1 MDFSFSFMQGIMGN
15 TIQQPPQLIDSAN
28 IRQEGTC
35 DTGSDPGEDGGP
47 SYDAALDAEF
57 SYPPSAS
64 EDMPQVPN
72 GYPPGLGLYEPQ
84 TKFSMYSQFPNGSA
98 NGYGAIRSYGEHGLM
113 PGEGTVLRG
122 PGLQERPLSPVSP
135 PLPLPPP
142 THHTSHLHH
151 HHHHPHHHHHHH
163 TTHHYHTNPPH
174 VQQQTHPQSPPPPPP
189 MPSQHHLPQTPH
201 IMSHTLP
208 PPPPLHLPSS
218 SPPPSLV
225 DSTPSSQQP
234 SHAPSNT
241 PGGVLKKTSSPE
253 IKLKIIKTYQNGK
266 ELFESALCGDLLQE
280 LQKESQKNEAAQM
293 QRRHERKKEKRKK
306 SARLQQ
312 QVQEKSLDQGQA
324 APAGTTGQTED
335 SPSPQPPQRE
345 TPTTQTEKPQKTVI
359 KTEPKTPKARAQQVP
374 KVHHPSVIQETG
386 FCKEFVIGDLVWS
399 KVGTYPWWPCMVSS
413 DPQMKV
419 HTRINTRGHREYH
432 VQFFGSVAERAW
444 IHEKRIV
451 MYQGKQQ
458 FDELQA
464 ETLRKTTNPVERH
477 KLLKPIPQRE
487 RSQWEVGVGHAED
500 AFLMTRQERIDNY
513 TFIYVDPDPT
523 ETPPIKK
530 PNVRAEK
537 RSRRSS
543 GSTNKRE
550 DTAVKSP
557 DREQPPRRQLP
568 RRQCSISNTDHS
580 QASNE
585 EGSHRVNTNKT
596 GSPKRNSGS
605 DGRTQQESPP
615 PVRAWKTAA
624 ARKLLP
630 LSITMKRLNVEIT
643 KCDWPLLQKKAA
655 PSSPKKDKEDEKEE
669 RVEREGRQPDLGYCS
684 PEQDSRAKPEASPE
698 EEEEGEEAEEEGEGE
713 ERRGSPASRRSEEGG
728 LQHTSSPGSHHSSP
742 QGSQERKLQ
751 RRSVRSR
758 SESERGNEPV
768 PKKKTK
774 KEQAEMAPET
784 TLRTGSQKGAS
795 EISDACKPLKKRS
808 RASTDV
814 EMASSQYRD
823 TSDSDSRGLN
833 DPQGLF
839 GKSLDSPAAADA
851 DASDTQS
858 VDSGLS
864 RQDSSTGKRDT
875 VCQICEVYGESLV
888 VCEGEC
894 NRQFHLE
901 CLGLTS
907 LPEGRFTCLECR
919 NGNHPCFSCKTTG
932 TEVTRC
938 SVSGCGCYY
947 HEECVRKLPGFSSSP
962 SGGFSCPQHSCAT
975 CCLERDLQRASKG
988 RLMRCIRC
996 PLAYHT
1002 GDSCVAAGSVVLTH
1016 HIMICSSHGSTKR
1029 NGLLSS
1035 PVNVG
1040 WCFLCA
1046 RGLLVQDLT
1055 DTILSSY
1062 AYKSHYLLTESNRA
1076 ELKLPMI
1083 PSPSS
1088 ATKKNIGKGGKLLC
1102 CDSCPA
1108 SFHSECLEMEMPE
1121 GPWSCSDCRAGKKP
1135 HYKQIVWVKLG
1146 NYRWWPAE
1154 ICNPRLVPS
1163 NIQSL
1168 RHDIGDFPVFFFG
1181 SHDYYWINQ
1190 GRVFPYVEN
1199 DKNFVTGQINI
1210 NKTFKKALE
1219 EAARRFQ
1226 ELKAQRESRE
1236 ALEQERNS
1244 RKPPPYKF
1252 IKSNKPVGKVQMHVA
1267 DLSEIP
1273 RCNCR
1278 PTDEH
1283 PCSLDSQCLN
1293 RMLQYEC
1300 HPQVCPAGDSCENQ
1314 CFSKRQYAE
1323 TEVIKTDGRG
1333 WGLRTNQALRKGD
1346 FVTEYVGEVIDSEE
1360 CQQRIKRAHENH
1372 VTNFYMLTLTKD
1384 RVIDAGPKG
1393 NSSRFMN
1400 HSCSPNCETQKW
1412 TVNGDVRIGLFTL
1425 CDIEAGTELTFNYNL
1440 HCVGNRRTSCHCGS
1454 DNCSGFLGVQP
1465 TSAVVM
1471 EKEEKARNAKLKP
1484 KKRKLRPEGKHT
1496 HEYFCF
1502 CCGEGGELVMCDRKD
1517 CPKAYHLL
1525 CLNLTKPPYGRWE
1538 CPWHDCSVCR
1548 APASSLCDFC
1558 PRSFC
1563 SDHEAGALT
1572 ASLDGRPC
1580 CSSHNPLN
1588 PLSSDP
1594 GSAQPPPQR
1603 RALSSSV
1610 SPSVRVKE
1618 EQSEASAMERT
1629 GQRAKE

>member
-57 SYPPSAS
+57 PYPPSAS

-72 GYPPGLGLYEPQ
+72 GYPPGLGIYEPQ
-84 TKFSMYSQFPNGSA
+84 AKFSMYSQFPNGSA
-98 NGYGAIRSYGEHGLM
+98 NGYGAIRSYGDHGLVSV
-113 PGEGTVLRG
+113 EGTVLRG

-135 PLPLPPP
+135 PLS
-142 THHTSHLHH
+142 THHPHLHHH
-151 HHHHPHHHHHHH
+151 HHHHPHHHHHSLHIH
-163 TTHHYHTNPPH
+163 SNPPH
-174 VQQQTHPQSPPPPPP
+174 IQTHSHPQSPPPPPLP
-189 MPSQHHLPQTPH
+189 TQHHLHQTPH
-201 IMSHTLP
+201 IMTHNLP

-225 DSTPSSQQP
+225 DNTPSSQP
-234 SHAPSNT
+234 THAPSSAS
-241 PGGVLKKTSSPE
+241 GGVLKKTSSPE

-280 LQKESQKNEAAQM
+280 LQKESQKNEAAQA

-306 SARLQQ
+306 SARLLLQA
-312 QVQEKSLDQGQA
+312 QEQSLDTSQTQ
-324 APAGTTGQTED
+324 PGTTGQTED
-335 SPSPQPPQRE
+335 THVQPPPKE
-345 TPTTQTEKPQKTVI
+345 APPVQTEKPPKTVI
-359 KTEPKTPKARAQQVP
+359 KTEPKTPKVP

-458 FDELQA
+458 FDELQS

-477 KLLKPIPQRE
+477 KLMKPIPQRE

-523 ETPPIKK
+523 EAPPSKK
-530 PNVRAEK
+530 PNIRPEK

-543 GSTNKRE
+543 SSISKKE
-550 DTAVKSP
+550 DRDVKSP

-568 RRQCSISNTDHS
+568 RRQCSVSNTDDNANS
-580 QASNE
+580 QASSEDKNQR
-585 EGSHRVNTNKT
+585 GDQRKT
-596 GSPKRNSGS
+596 SSPKQNAGCDARA
-605 DGRTQQESPP
+605 QQDSPP
-615 PVRAWKTAA
+615 PVKTWKTAA

-643 KCDWPLLQKKAA
+643 KCDWPLIQKKAA
-655 PSSPKKDKEDEKEE
+655 ASPKKDKEEEKKE

-684 PEQDSRAKPEASPE
+684 PEQDSRAKPEPSPE
-698 EEEEGEEAEEEGEGE
+698 EEEDGDEGEDEGE
-713 ERRGSPASRRSEEGG
+713 ERRDSPASRRSEEGG
-728 LQHTSSPGSHHSSP
+728 LQQTSSPGSHHSSP

-751 RRSVRSR
+751 RRCVRSR
-758 SESERGNEPV
+758 SESERGNDLV

-864 RQDSSTGKRDT
+864 RQDSSTSKRDT
-875 VCQICEVYGESLV
+875 VCQICEVYGDGLM
-888 VCEGEC
+888 VCEGDC
-894 NRQFHLE
+894 NKQFHME
-901 CLGLTS
+901 CLGLS
-907 LPEGRFTCLECR
+907 SPPEGRFSCTECR
-919 NGNHPCFSCKTTG
+919 TGNHPCFSCKTVG
-932 TEVTRC
+932 REVTRC

-947 HEECVRKLPGFSSSP
+947 HEDCVRKLPGTTSSP
-962 SGGFSCPQHSCAT
+962 GGGFSCPQHSCST
-975 CCLERDLQRASKG
+975 CCLERDPQRASKG
-988 RLMRCIRC
+988 RLIRCIRC

-1002 GDSCVAAGSVVLTH
+1002 SDSCVAAGSVILTH
-1016 HIMICSSHGSTKR
+1016 HIMICSNHGSAKK
-1029 NGLLSS
+1029 NGLLTS

-1046 RGLLVQDLT
+1046 R
-1055 DTILSSY
+1055 
-1062 AYKSHYLLTESNRA
+1062 
-1076 ELKLPMI
+1076 
-1083 PSPSS
+1083 
-1088 ATKKNIGKGGKLLC
+1088 GGKLLC

-1108 SFHSECLEMEMPE
+1108 SFHPECLEMEMPE
-1121 GPWSCSDCRAGKKP
+1121 GSWSCSDCRAGKKP

-1236 ALEQERNS
+1236 ALKQDRNS

-1252 IKSNKPVGKVQMHVA
+1252 IKSNKPVGKVQVHVA
-1267 DLSEIP
+1267 DLSEIQ
-1273 RCNCR
+1273 RCNCK
-1278 PTDEH
+1278 PADEH
-1283 PCSLDSQCLN
+1283 PCSLESQCLN

-1314 CFSKRQYAE
+1314 CFSKRLYAE
-1323 TEVIKTDGRG
+1323 TEVIKTEGCG
-1333 WGLRTNQALRKGD
+1333 WGLRTNQALKKGD
-1346 FVTEYVGEVIDSEE
+1346 FVAEYVGEVIDSEE

-1393 NSSRFMN
+1393 NSSRFIN

-1412 TVNGDVRIGLFTL
+1412 TVNGDVRIGIFAL

-1465 TSAVVM
+1465 SSAAVT
-1471 EKEEKARNAKLKP
+1471 EKEEKARNAKMKQ

-1502 CCGEGGELVMCDRKD
+1502 CCGKGGELVMCDRKE

-1538 CPWHDCSVCR
+1538 CPWHDCSVCSN
-1548 APASSLCDFC
+1548 PASSLCDFC

-1563 SDHEAGALT
+1563 RDHEAGALT
-1572 ASLDGRPC
+1572 TSSLDDRLC
-1580 CSSHNPLN
+1580 CSSHNPLS
-1588 PLSSDP
+1588 PLGAKSSSTQQRR
-1594 GSAQPPPQR
+1594 SAQ
-1603 RALSSSV
+1603 
-1610 SPSVRVKE
+1610 SPVRVKE
-1618 EQSEASAMERT
+1618 EPES
-1629 GQRAKE
+1629 GQPATE

>member
-28 IRQEGTC
+28 IRQEGTYE
-35 DTGSDPGEDGGP
+35 TGSDPGEDGGP
-47 SYDAALDAEF
+47 SYDGALEPEF

-98 NGYGAIRSYGEHGLM
+98 NGYGAIRGYGEHGLM
-113 PGEGTVLRG
+113 PGESTVLRG
-122 PGLQERPLSPVSP
+122 PGLQERPLSPISP
-135 PLPLPPP
+135 PLPS
-142 THHTSHLHH
+142 HHPHL
-151 HHHHPHHHHHHH
+151 HHHPHHHHAHHFH
-163 TTHHYHTNPPH
+163 SNPPH
-174 VQQQTHPQSPPPPPP
+174 LQTHPHPHQHQHPQSPPPL
-189 MPSQHHLPQTPH
+189 PSQHHLPQTPH
-201 IMSHTLP
+201 IMTHTLP
-208 PPPPLHLPSS
+208 PPPTLLLPSS
-218 SPPPSLV
+218 SPPPSLL
-225 DSTPSSQQP
+225 PAQP
-234 SHAPSNT
+234 SHTPSAT
-241 PGGVLKKTSSPE
+241 PSAVMKKTSSPE

-280 LQKESQKNEAAQM
+280 LQESQKNEVTQT

-306 SARLQQ
+306 SARLQ
-312 QVQEKSLDQGQA
+312 VQAQKQGLDQGQ
-324 APAGTTGQTED
+324 PQGTTGQTED
-335 SPSPQPPQRE
+335 THVEPEPRE
-345 TPTTQTEKPQKTVI
+345 LPMAQTERPQKTVT
-359 KTEPKTPKARAQQVP
+359 KTEPKAAKVP

-451 MYQGKQQ
+451 MYQGEHQ

-464 ETLRKTTNPVERH
+464 ETLRKTTNPAERY

-487 RSQWEVGVGHAED
+487 RAQWEVGVGHAED

-513 TFIYVDPDPT
+513 TFIYVDPDPN
-523 ETPPIKK
+523 EPPPTKK
-530 PNVRAEK
+530 TNIRSEK
-537 RSRRSS
+537 RTQRSS
-543 GSTNKRE
+543 GSTSKRE
-550 DTAVKSP
+550 EAQVTSP
-557 DREQPPRRQLP
+557 DREQQPRRQLP
-568 RRQCSISNTDHS
+568 RRQCSIPNANDPTNSHTSDSDKNQRGNPS
-580 QASNE
+580 Q
-585 EGSHRVNTNKT
+585 T
-596 GSPKRNSGS
+596 GSPAQDAVS
-605 DGRTQQESPP
+605 DARVRQESPP

-630 LSITMKRLNVEIT
+630 LSITMKKLNVEIT

-655 PSSPKKDKEDEKEE
+655 PSPQKEKEEEREE
-669 RVEREGRQPDLGYCS
+669 RVEGEVRQADLGYCS
-684 PEQDSRAKPEASPE
+684 PEDCGAKPEPSPE
-698 EEEEGEEAEEEGEGE
+698 EEEDGDEADEDGE

-728 LQHTSSPGSHHSSP
+728 MQQTSSPGSHHSSP
-742 QGSQERKLQ
+742 PGSQERKQQ

-758 SESERGNEPV
+758 SESERGSDPV

-814 EMASSQYRD
+814 EMTSSQYRD

-858 VDSGLS
+858 VDSSLS
-864 RQDSSTGKRDT
+864 RQGSNTSKRDT
-875 VCQICEVYGESLV
+875 VCQICEAYGEGLV
-888 VCEGEC
+888 VCESDC
-894 NRQFHLE
+894 SRQFHLD

-907 LPEGRFTCLECR
+907 LPDGKFTCLECR
-919 NGNHPCFSCKTTG
+919 NGSHSCFSCKTVG
-932 TEVTRC
+932 REVTRC
-938 SVSGCGCYY
+938 SIAGCGCYY
-947 HEECVRKLPGFSSSP
+947 HEDCVRKLPGTTNNVNGDFC
-962 SGGFSCPQHSCAT
+962 CPQHTCST

-988 RLMRCIRC
+988 RMMRCIRC
-996 PLAYHT
+996 PVAYHT
-1002 GDSCVAAGSVVLTH
+1002 GDSCVAAGSMVLTH
-1016 HIMICSSHGSTKR
+1016 HIMICSSHGSAKK

-1035 PVNVG
+1035 PINVG

-1088 ATKKNIGKGGKLLC
+1088 ATKKNVGKGGKLLC

-1108 SFHSECLEMEMPE
+1108 SFHPECLEMEMPE
-1121 GPWSCSDCRAGKKP
+1121 GAWSCSDCRAGRKP

-1252 IKSNKPVGKVQMHVA
+1252 IKLNKPVGKVQVHVA

-1273 RCNCR
+1273 RCNCK

-1283 PCSLDSQCLN
+1283 PCNFDSQCLN

-1300 HPQVCPAGDSCENQ
+1300 HSQVCPAGDSCENQ
-1314 CFSKRQYAE
+1314 CFSKRLYVE
-1323 TEVIKTDGRG
+1323 TEVMKTEGRG
-1333 WGLRTNQALRKGD
+1333 WGLRTNQALKKGE
-1346 FVTEYVGEVIDSEE
+1346 FVMEYVGEVIDSEE

-1393 NSSRFMN
+1393 NSSRFIN

-1412 TVNGDVRIGLFTL
+1412 TVNGDVRIGIFTL

-1440 HCVGNRRTSCHCGS
+1440 HCVGNRRTSCHCGAE
-1454 DNCSGFLGVQP
+1454 NCSGFLGVQP
-1465 TSAVVM
+1465 MSAAVM
-1471 EKEEKARNAKLKP
+1471 EKEEKARNAKLKA
-1484 KKRKLRPEGKHT
+1484 KKRKLRPEGKQT

-1502 CCGEGGELVMCDRKD
+1502 CCGEGGELVMCDKKD

-1538 CPWHDCSVCR
+1538 CPWHDCSICR

-1563 SDHEAGALT
+1563 RDHEVG
-1572 ASLDGRPC
+1572 SLSNSSLEGRPC
-1580 CSSHNPLN
+1580 CSNHNPLSPLGTN
-1588 PLSSDP
+1588 PNCT
-1594 GSAQPPPQR
+1594 Q
-1603 RALSSSV
+1603 SSSPNP
-1610 SPSVRVKE
+1610 SPVRVKE
-1618 EQSEASAMERT
+1618 EPEEEEEEENLNGLRTQSTCDWKQHTMKGNTVLFDQCCSR
-1629 GQRAKE
+1629 

>member
-64 EDMPQVPN
+64 EDMQQVSN
-72 GYPPGLGLYEPQ
+72 GFPPGLGIYEPQ
-84 TKFSMYSQFPNGSA
+84 AKFSMYSQFPNGSA
-98 NGYGAIRSYGEHGLM
+98 NGYGAIRSYGDHGLL

-135 PLPLPPP
+135 PLP
-142 THHTSHLHH
+142 THHPHLHH
-151 HHHHPHHHHHHH
+151 HHHHPHHHHHAHH
-163 TTHHYHTNPPH
+163 FHSNPPH
-174 VQQQTHPQSPPPPPP
+174 IQTLPHPQSPPPPP
-189 MPSQHHLPQTPH
+189 MPLQHHLSQTPH
-201 IMSHTLP
+201 IMTHTLP

-225 DSTPSSQQP
+225 DSTPSPQP
-234 SHAPSNT
+234 THILSNT

-280 LQKESQKNEAAQM
+280 IQNESQKNEATQM

-306 SARLQQ
+306 SARLQL
-312 QVQEKSLDQGQA
+312 QVQEQSLDQSQIQ
-324 APAGTTGQTED
+324 AGTTDQTED
-335 SPSPQPPQRE
+335 THVQPPPRE
-345 TPTTQTEKPQKTVI
+345 TPPAQTKKPQKTVI
-359 KTEPKTPKARAQQVP
+359 KTEPKIPKVP

-399 KVGTYPWWPCMVSS
+399 KVGTYPWWPCMISS

-419 HTRINTRGHREYH
+419 HTRINTRGKGTRHREYH

-464 ETLRKTTNPVERH
+464 DTLRKTTNLVEKS

-500 AFLMTRQERIDNY
+500 AFLMTRQGRIDNY
-513 TFIYVDPDPT
+513 TFIYVDPDPS
-523 ETPPIKK
+523 EGPSSRK
-530 PNVRAEK
+530 PTVRAEK

-543 GSTNKRE
+543 GSISKKE
-550 DTAVKSP
+550 GGGVKSP

-568 RRQCSISNTDHS
+568 RRQCSVSNTDDNTNS

-585 EGSHRVNTNKT
+585 EKNQRGDQRKT
-596 GSPKRNSGS
+596 SSPKQNAGC
-605 DGRTQQESPP
+605 DAQTGQDSPP

-643 KCDWPLLQKKAA
+643 KCDWPLLQKKAVA
-655 PSSPKKDKEDEKEE
+655 SPKRDNEEEKEE
-669 RVEREGRQPDLGYCS
+669 RVEGEGRQPDLGYCS
-684 PEQDSRAKPEASPE
+684 PEDSRAKPEPSPE
-698 EEEEGEEAEEEGEGE
+698 EEEDGDEGEEEGE

-728 LQHTSSPGSHHSSP
+728 MQQTSSPGSHHSSP
-742 QGSQERKLQ
+742 HGSQERKLQ

-758 SESERGNEPV
+758 SESERGSDPV

-875 VCQICEVYGESLV
+875 VCQICEVYGEGLV
-888 VCEGEC
+888 VCEGDC

-907 LPEGRFTCLECR
+907 PPEGRFTCLECR
-919 NGNHPCFSCKTTG
+919 NGNHPCFSCKTAG
-932 TEVTRC
+932 QEVTRC
-938 SVSGCGCYY
+938 SVLGCGCFY
-947 HEECVRKLPGFSSSP
+947 HEDCVRKLPGTTSSP
-962 SGGFSCPQHSCAT
+962 GGGFCCPQHSCST
-975 CCLERDLQRASKG
+975 CCLERDVQRASKG

-1002 GDSCVAAGSVVLTH
+1002 GDSCVAAGSVALTH
-1016 HIMICSSHGSTKR
+1016 HIMICSSHGSAKR
-1029 NGLLSS
+1029 NGLLTS

-1046 RGLLVQDLT
+1046 R
-1055 DTILSSY
+1055 
-1062 AYKSHYLLTESNRA
+1062 
-1076 ELKLPMI
+1076 
-1083 PSPSS
+1083 
-1088 ATKKNIGKGGKLLC
+1088 GGKLLC

-1108 SFHSECLEMEMPE
+1108 SFHPECLEIEMPE
-1121 GPWSCSDCRAGKKP
+1121 GAWSCSDCRAGKKP

-1199 DKNFVTGQINI
+1199 DKNFVSGQINI

-1278 PTDEH
+1278 STDEH

-1300 HPQVCPAGDSCENQ
+1300 HPQVCPAGDNCENQ
-1314 CFSKRQYAE
+1314 CFTKRLFAE
-1323 TEVIKTDGRG
+1323 TEVIKTEGRG
-1333 WGLRTNQALRKGD
+1333 WGLRANQALRKGD

-1372 VTNFYMLTLTKD
+1372 VSNFYMLTLTKD

-1412 TVNGDVRIGLFTL
+1412 TVSGDVRIGLFTL
-1425 CDIEAGTELTFNYNL
+1425 CDIDAGTELTFNYNL

-1538 CPWHDCSVCR
+1538 CPWHDCSVCGTS
-1548 APASSLCDFC
+1548 ASSLCDFC

-1563 SDHEAGALT
+1563 RDHEAGALT
-1572 ASLDGRPC
+1572 ASSLEGRPC
-1580 CSSHNPLN
+1580 CSSHNPLS
-1588 PLSSDP
+1588 PLGSS
-1594 GSAQPPPQR
+1594 SNSNSTQQR
-1603 RALSSSV
+1603 HFALS
-1610 SPSVRVKE
+1610 PVRVKE
-1618 EQSEASAMERT
+1618 EPEPET
-1629 GQRAKE
+1629 GQQSAE

>member
-57 SYPPSAS
+57 NYPPSAS
-64 EDMPQVPN
+64 EDMSQVSN
-72 GYPPGLGLYEPQ
+72 GYPPGLGMYEPQ
-84 TKFSMYSQFPNGSA
+84 AKFSMYSQFPNGSA
-98 NGYGAIRSYGEHGLM
+98 NGYGAIRSYAEHGLL
-113 PGEGTVLRG
+113 PGEATVLRG

-135 PLPLPPP
+135 PLP
-142 THHTSHLHH
+142 THHPHLHH
-151 HHHHPHHHHHHH
+151 HHHHPHHHHH
-163 TTHHYHTNPPH
+163 THHFHSNPPH
-174 VQQQTHPQSPPPPPP
+174 IQTHSHPQSPPPPPLP
-189 MPSQHHLPQTPH
+189 PQHHLSQTPH
-201 IMSHTLP
+201 IMTHTLP

-225 DSTPSSQQP
+225 DSTPSSQP
-234 SHAPSNT
+234 SHAPSIT

-306 SARLQQ
+306 SARLQL
-312 QVQEKSLDQGQA
+312 QVQEQKLDQSQTQT
-324 APAGTTGQTED
+324 GTTGQTED
-335 SPSPQPPQRE
+335 ILIQPQPTE
-345 TPTTQTEKPQKTVI
+345 TPTVQTEKPQKTVI
-359 KTEPKTPKARAQQVP
+359 KTEPKTPKAP

-451 MYQGKQQ
+451 MYQGKKQ

-464 ETLRKTTNPVERH
+464 ETLRKTTNPVEKS

-500 AFLMTRQERIDNY
+500 AFVMTRQERIDNY
-513 TFIYVDPDPT
+513 TFIYVDPEPA
-523 ETPPIKK
+523 EAPPSKK
-530 PNVRAEK
+530 PNIRAEK

-543 GSTNKRE
+543 GSVSKRE
-550 DTAVKSP
+550 DRGVKSP

-568 RRQCSISNTDHS
+568 RRQCSVSNTDDNTHS
-580 QASNE
+580 QAFNE
-585 EGSHRVNTNKT
+585 EKNQRGDQRKT
-596 GSPKRNSGS
+596 CSPKQNSGCEA
-605 DGRTQQESPP
+605 RTQQDSPP

-655 PSSPKKDKEDEKEE
+655 SSPKKDKEEEKEE
-669 RVEREGRQPDLGYCS
+669 RVEREARQPDLGYCS
-684 PEQDSRAKPEASPE
+684 PEDRAKPEPSPE
-698 EEEEGEEAEEEGEGE
+698 EEDDGDEGEEEGE

-728 LQHTSSPGSHHSSP
+728 MQQTSSPGSHHSSP
-742 QGSQERKLQ
+742 HSSQERKLQ

-758 SESERGNEPV
+758 SESERGSDPI

-784 TLRTGSQKGAS
+784 TMRTGSQKGAS

-864 RQDSSTGKRDT
+864 RQDGSTGKRDT
-875 VCQICEVYGESLV
+875 VCQICEAYGEGLV
-888 VCEGEC
+888 VCEGDC
-894 NRQFHLE
+894 SRQFHLD
-901 CLGLTS
+901 CLGLSS
-907 LPEGRFTCLECR
+907 LPEGRYICSECR
-919 NGNHPCFSCKTTG
+919 NGDHPCFSCKTAG
-932 TEVTRC
+932 GEVTRC
-938 SVSGCGCYY
+938 SASGCGCYY
-947 HEECVRKLPGFSSSP
+947 HEDCVRKLPGTTSSAG
-962 SGGFSCPQHSCAT
+962 GGFCCPQHSCST
-975 CCLERDLQRASKG
+975 CCLERDLQRTSKG

-996 PLAYHT
+996 PVAYHT

-1016 HIMICSSHGSTKR
+1016 HIMICSSHGSTKK

-1088 ATKKNIGKGGKLLC
+1088 ATKKNVGKGGKLLC

-1108 SFHSECLEMEMPE
+1108 SFHPECLEMEMPE
-1121 GPWSCSDCRAGKKP
+1121 GAWSCSDCRAGKKP

-1278 PTDEH
+1278 PSDEH
-1283 PCSLDSQCLN
+1283 PCGLHSQCLN

-1314 CFSKRQYAE
+1314 CFSKRLYAE

-1333 WGLRTNQALRKGD
+1333 WGLRANQALRKGD
-1346 FVTEYVGEVIDSEE
+1346 LVMEYVGEVIDSEE
-1360 CQQRIKRAHENH
+1360 CQQRIKRAQENH

-1393 NSSRFMN
+1393 NSARFMN

-1412 TVNGDVRIGLFTL
+1412 TVNGDVRIGLFALT
-1425 CDIEAGTELTFNYNL
+1425 DIEADTELTFNYNL

-1471 EKEEKARNAKLKP
+1471 EKEEKARNAKLKQ

-1502 CCGEGGELVMCDRKD
+1502 WCGKGGELVMCDRKD

-1538 CPWHDCSVCR
+1538 CPWHDCSVCSS
-1548 APASSLCDFC
+1548 PASSLCDFC

-1563 SDHEAGALT
+1563 RDHEAGALT
-1572 ASLDGRPC
+1572 SSSLEGRPC
-1580 CSSHNPLN
+1580 CSSHNPAD
-1588 PLSSDP
+1588 PLGSDS
-1594 GSAQPPPQR
+1594 GSTQR
-1603 RALSSSV
+1603 RRSSLS
-1610 SPSVRVKE
+1610 PVRGKE
-1618 EQSEASAMERT
+1618 EPEQDQPDTE
-1629 GQRAKE
+1629 

>member
-1 MDFSFSFMQGIMGN
+1 MGN

-64 EDMPQVPN
+64 EDMPQVSN
-72 GYPPGLGLYEPQ
+72 GYPPGLGMYEPQ
-84 TKFSMYSQFPNGSA
+84 AKFSMYSQFPNGSA

-135 PLPLPPP
+135 PLT
-142 THHTSHLHH
+142 THHPHLHHHHH
-151 HHHHPHHHHHHH
+151 HHHHPHHHHHHAH
-163 TTHHYHTNPPH
+163 LFHSNPPH
-174 VQQQTHPQSPPPPPP
+174 IQTHPHPQSPPPPPL
-189 MPSQHHLPQTPH
+189 PSQHHLSQTPH
-201 IMSHTLP
+201 IMTHTLP

-225 DSTPSSQQP
+225 DSTPSSQP
-234 SHAPSNT
+234 SHTPSNT

-280 LQKESQKNEAAQM
+280 LQKESQKNEATQM

-306 SARLQQ
+306 SARLQL
-312 QVQEKSLDQGQA
+312 QVQEQSLDQVQ
-324 APAGTTGQTED
+324 PQAGTTGQTED
-335 SPSPQPPQRE
+335 THVQPQPKE
-345 TPTTQTEKPQKTVI
+345 TPTAPAEKPQKT
-359 KTEPKTPKARAQQVP
+359 VP

-458 FDELQA
+458 FDDLQA
-464 ETLRKTTNPVERH
+464 ETLRKATNPVEKY

-500 AFLMTRQERIDNY
+500 AFQMTRQERIDNY
-513 TFIYVDPDPT
+513 TFIYVDPDPH
-523 ETPPIKK
+523 EGPSVKK
-530 PNVRAEK
+530 PSIRAEK
-537 RSRRSS
+537 RNRRSS
-543 GSTNKRE
+543 GSTTKKE
-550 DTAVKSP
+550 DGGVKSP
-557 DREQPPRRQLP
+557 DREQPPRRLLP
-568 RRQCSISNTDHS
+568 RRQCSVSNTDDNSNS
-580 QASNE
+580 QGSNE
-585 EGSHRVNTNKT
+585 EKNQRGDSSNTD
-596 GSPKRNSGS
+596 SPKHNAGPDAQSRQ
-605 DGRTQQESPP
+605 DSPP

-655 PSSPKKDKEDEKEE
+655 PSPKKEEEKEE
-669 RVEREGRQPDLGYCS
+669 RVEREARQPDLGYCS
-684 PEQDSRAKPEASPE
+684 PEDSRAKPEPSPE
-698 EEEEGEEAEEEGEGE
+698 EEEDGDDAEEEGE
-713 ERRGSPASRRSEEGG
+713 ERRESPASRRSEEGG
-728 LQHTSSPGSHHSSP
+728 LQQTSSPGSHHSSP
-742 QGSQERKLQ
+742 HGSQERKLQ

-758 SESERGNEPV
+758 SESERGNDPI

-888 VCEGEC
+888 VCEGDC

-901 CLGLTS
+901 CLGLPS

-919 NGNHPCFSCKTTG
+919 NGNHPCFSCKTAG
-932 TEVTRC
+932 REVTRC

-947 HEECVRKLPGFSSSP
+947 HEDCVRKLPGTTSSSG
-962 SGGFSCPQHSCAT
+962 GGFSCPQHSCST

-996 PLAYHT
+996 PVAYHT

-1029 NGLLSS
+1029 NGLLTS

-1046 RGLLVQDLT
+1046 R
-1055 DTILSSY
+1055 
-1062 AYKSHYLLTESNRA
+1062 
-1076 ELKLPMI
+1076 
-1083 PSPSS
+1083 
-1088 ATKKNIGKGGKLLC
+1088 GGKLLC

-1108 SFHSECLEMEMPE
+1108 SFHPECLEMEMPE
-1121 GPWSCSDCRAGKKP
+1121 GAWSCSDCRAGKKP

-1163 NIQSL
+1163 NIQNL

-1252 IKSNKPVGKVQMHVA
+1252 IKSNKPVGKVQVHVA

-1314 CFSKRQYAE
+1314 CFSKRLYAE

-1333 WGLRTNQALRKGD
+1333 WGLRNNQALRKGD

-1538 CPWHDCSVCR
+1538 CPWHDCSICGS
-1548 APASSLCDFC
+1548 PASSLCDFC

-1563 SDHEAGALT
+1563 RDHEAGSLT
-1572 ASLDGRPC
+1572 ASSLEDRPC
-1580 CSSHNPLN
+1580 CSSHNPLSPLDSN
-1588 PLSSDP
+1588 PSSTQLRHSSLSP
-1594 GSAQPPPQR
+1594 I
-1603 RALSSSV
+1603 
-1610 SPSVRVKE
+1610 RVKE
-1618 EQSEASAMERT
+1618 EPETEPEPELEPEPVQPPSE
-1629 GQRAKE
+1629 

>member
-57 SYPPSAS
+57 YPPSAS
-64 EDMPQVPN
+64 EDMQQVSN
-72 GYPPGLGLYEPQ
+72 GFPPGLGIYEPQ
-84 TKFSMYSQFPNGSA
+84 AKFSMYSQFPNGSA
-98 NGYGAIRSYGEHGLM
+98 NGYGAIRSYGEHGLL
-113 PGEGTVLRG
+113 PGEATVLRG
-122 PGLQERPLSPVSP
+122 PGLHERPLSPVSP
-135 PLPLPPP
+135 PLP
-142 THHTSHLHH
+142 THHPHLHH
-151 HHHHPHHHHHHH
+151 HHHHPHHHHHAHH
-163 TTHHYHTNPPH
+163 FHSNPPH
-174 VQQQTHPQSPPPPPP
+174 IQTHPHVASPLPLPL
-189 MPSQHHLPQTPH
+189 PSQHHLSQTPH
-201 IMSHTLP
+201 IMTHTLP

-225 DSTPSSQQP
+225 DSTPSSQP
-234 SHAPSNT
+234 SHALSNT

-280 LQKESQKNEAAQM
+280 LQVMHACM
-293 QRRHERKKEKRKK
+293 V
-306 SARLQQ
+306 RLH
-312 QVQEKSLDQGQA
+312 
-324 APAGTTGQTED
+324 T
-335 SPSPQPPQRE
+335 R
-345 TPTTQTEKPQKTVI
+345 I
-359 KTEPKTPKARAQQVP
+359 KTIVP

-458 FDELQA
+458 FDELQC
-464 ETLRKTTNPVERH
+464 ETLRKATNPVEKH

-500 AFLMTRQERIDNY
+500 AFVMTKQERIDNY
-513 TFIYVDPDPT
+513 TFIYVDPDPNEAT
-523 ETPPIKK
+523 ASKK
-530 PNVRAEK
+530 LSVRAEK
-537 RSRRSS
+537 RNRRSS
-543 GSTNKRE
+543 GSIGKKE
-550 DTAVKSP
+550 DGGVKSP
-557 DREQPPRRQLP
+557 DREQPPRRLLP
-568 RRQCSISNTDHS
+568 RRQCSVSNTDDNTNS

-585 EGSHRVNTNKT
+585 EKIQRGDQRKT
-596 GSPKRNSGS
+596 GSPKQNAGC
-605 DGRTQQESPP
+605 DELPDSPP

-643 KCDWPLLQKKAA
+643 KCDWPLLQKKAV
-655 PSSPKKDKEDEKEE
+655 PSPKQDQEEEKEE
-669 RVEREGRQPDLGYCS
+669 ETVEREARQPDLGYCS
-684 PEQDSRAKPEASPE
+684 PEVSVTVSNRKMY
-698 EEEEGEEAEEEGEGE
+698 
-713 ERRGSPASRRSEEGG
+713 
-728 LQHTSSPGSHHSSP
+728 TCSSTFFFCVFS
-742 QGSQERKLQ
+742 GSQERKLQ

-758 SESERGNEPV
+758 SESERGGDPV

-864 RQDSSTGKRDT
+864 RQDGNAGRRDT
-875 VCQICEVYGESLV
+875 VCQICEVYGEGLV
-888 VCEGEC
+888 VCEGDC
-894 NRQFHLE
+894 SRQFHSE

-919 NGNHPCFSCKTTG
+919 NGNHPCFSCKTVG
-932 TEVTRC
+932 QEGQEVTRC
-938 SVSGCGCYY
+938 SVLGCGCYY
-947 HEECVRKLPGFSSSP
+947 HEDCVRKLPGTTSSP
-962 SGGFSCPQHSCAT
+962 DGGFCCPQHSCST
-975 CCLERDLQRASKG
+975 CCLERDLQRATKG

-1002 GDSCVAAGSVVLTH
+1002 GDSCVAAGSVILTH
-1016 HIMICSSHGSTKR
+1016 HIMICSSHGSAKR
-1029 NGLLSS
+1029 NGLLTS
-1035 PVNVG
+1035 PINVG

-1046 RGLLVQDLT
+1046 R
-1055 DTILSSY
+1055 
-1062 AYKSHYLLTESNRA
+1062 
-1076 ELKLPMI
+1076 
-1083 PSPSS
+1083 
-1088 ATKKNIGKGGKLLC
+1088 GGKLLC

-1108 SFHSECLEMEMPE
+1108 SFHPECLEIEMPE
-1121 GPWSCSDCRAGKKP
+1121 GAWSCSDCRAGKKP

-1168 RHDIGDFPVFFFG
+1168 RHDVGDFPVFFFG

-1244 RKPPPYKF
+1244 RKPPPYKL
-1252 IKSNKPVGKVQMHVA
+1252 IKSNKPVGKVQVHVA

-1278 PTDEH
+1278 PADEH

-1314 CFSKRQYAE
+1314 CFSKRLYAE
-1323 TEVIKTDGRG
+1323 TEVMKTDGRG
-1333 WGLRTNQALRKGD
+1333 WGLTTNQALRKGD

-1393 NSSRFMN
+1393 NSARFMN

-1425 CDIEAGTELTFNYNL
+1425 YDIEAGTELTFNYNL

-1538 CPWHDCSVCR
+1538 CPWHDCSVCG
-1548 APASSLCDFC
+1548 AAASSLCDFC

-1563 SDHEAGALT
+1563 QDHEAGALT
-1572 ASLDGRPC
+1572 ASSLEGRPC
-1580 CSSHNPLN
+1580 CSSHNPLS
-1588 PLSSDP
+1588 PLDADSS
-1594 GSAQPPPQR
+1594 STQLR
-1603 RALSSSV
+1603 HSALSTV
-1610 SPSVRVKE
+1610 GIKE
-1618 EQSEASAMERT
+1618 EPET
-1629 GQRAKE
+1629 GQQAAE

>member
-64 EDMPQVPN
+64 EDMPQVSN
-72 GYPPGLGLYEPQ
+72 GYPPGLGMYEPQ
-84 TKFSMYSQFPNGSA
+84 AKFSMYSQFPNGSA
-98 NGYGAIRSYGEHGLM
+98 NGYGAIRSYSEHGLM

-135 PLPLPPP
+135 PLP
-142 THHTSHLHH
+142 THHPHL
-151 HHHHPHHHHHHH
+151 HHHHPHHHHQAHLFHSNPSH
-163 TTHHYHTNPPH
+163 IQTHP
-174 VQQQTHPQSPPPPPP
+174 HPQSPPPPP
-189 MPSQHHLPQTPH
+189 SQHHMPQTPH
-201 IMSHTLP
+201 IMTHTLP

-225 DSTPSSQQP
+225 DSTPSSQP
-234 SHAPSNT
+234 SHTPSNT
-241 PGGVLKKTSSPE
+241 PSGVLKKTSSPE

-280 LQKESQKNEAAQM
+280 LQESQKNEATPM

-306 SARLQQ
+306 SARLQL
-312 QVQEKSLDQGQA
+312 QVQGQSLDQVQTQ
-324 APAGTTGQTED
+324 AGTTGQEED
-335 SPSPQPPQRE
+335 THFQQQLRE
-345 TPTTQTEKPQKTVI
+345 TPAAPAEKPQKTVI
-359 KTEPKTPKARAQQVP
+359 KTEPKTPKVP

-413 DPQMKV
+413 DPQMNV

-451 MYQGKQQ
+451 MYQGKLQ

-464 ETLRKTTNPVERH
+464 ETLRKASNPVEKH

-500 AFLMTRQERIDNY
+500 AFVMSRQERIDNY
-513 TFIYVDPDPT
+513 TFIYVDPDPR
-523 ETPPIKK
+523 EGPSAKK
-530 PNVRAEK
+530 PTIRAEK
-537 RSRRSS
+537 RNRRSS
-543 GSTNKRE
+543 GSTTKKE
-550 DTAVKSP
+550 DGGVKSP
-557 DREQPPRRQLP
+557 DREQPPRRLLP
-568 RRQCSISNTDHS
+568 RRQCSISNTDDNTNS

-585 EGSHRVNTNKT
+585 EKNQRGDASKI
-596 GSPKRNSGS
+596 GSPKQNAGS
-605 DGRTQQESPP
+605 DARARQDSPP

-655 PSSPKKDKEDEKEE
+655 ASPKKEEEKEE
-669 RVEREGRQPDLGYCS
+669 RVEREARQPDLGYCS
-684 PEQDSRAKPEASPE
+684 PEDSRAKPEPSPE
-698 EEEEGEEAEEEGEGE
+698 EEEDGDEAEEEGE
-713 ERRGSPASRRSEEGG
+713 ERRESPASRRSEEGG
-728 LQHTSSPGSHHSSP
+728 MQQTSSPSSHHSSP

-758 SESERGNEPV
+758 SESERGNDPV

-833 DPQGLF
+833 DPQ
-839 GKSLDSPAAADA
+839 
-851 DASDTQS
+851 
-858 VDSGLS
+858 
-864 RQDSSTGKRDT
+864 DSSTGKRDT
-875 VCQICEVYGESLV
+875 VCQICEVYGEGLV
-888 VCEGEC
+888 VCEGDC
-894 NRQFHLE
+894 SRQFHLE

-919 NGNHPCFSCKTTG
+919 NGNHPCFSCKTEG
-932 TEVTRC
+932 REVTRC

-947 HEECVRKLPGFSSSP
+947 HEDCVRKLPGTTSNSG
-962 SGGFSCPQHSCAT
+962 GGFSCPQHSCST
-975 CCLERDLQRASKG
+975 CCLERDVQRASKG

-996 PLAYHT
+996 PVAYHT
-1002 GDSCVAAGSVVLTH
+1002 GDGCVAAGSVVLTH

-1029 NGLLSS
+1029 NGLLTS

-1046 RGLLVQDLT
+1046 R
-1055 DTILSSY
+1055 
-1062 AYKSHYLLTESNRA
+1062 
-1076 ELKLPMI
+1076 
-1083 PSPSS
+1083 
-1088 ATKKNIGKGGKLLC
+1088 GGKLLC

-1108 SFHSECLEMEMPE
+1108 SFHPECLEMEMPE
-1121 GPWSCSDCRAGKKP
+1121 GAWSCSDCRAGKKP

-1252 IKSNKPVGKVQMHVA
+1252 IKSNKPVGKVQVHVA

-1300 HPQVCPAGDSCENQ
+1300 HPQVCPAGDNCENQ
-1314 CFSKRQYAE
+1314 CFSKRLYAE
-1323 TEVIKTDGRG
+1323 TEVIKTEGRG
-1333 WGLRTNQALRKGD
+1333 WGLRTNQVLRKGD

-1372 VTNFYMLTLTKD
+1372 VANFYMLTLTKD

-1484 KKRKLRPEGKHT
+1484 KKRKLRPEGKHA

-1538 CPWHDCSVCR
+1538 CPWHDCSICGS
-1548 APASSLCDFC
+1548 PASSFCDFC

-1563 SDHEAGALT
+1563 RDHETGALT
-1572 ASLDGRPC
+1572 ASSLEGRPC
-1580 CSSHNPLN
+1580 CSSHNPLS
-1588 PLSSDP
+1588 PLDSDP
-1594 GSAQPPPQR
+1594 SSTQLR
-1603 RALSSSV
+1603 HLALSPV
-1610 SPSVRVKE
+1610 TVKE
-1618 EQSEASAMERT
+1618 EPETDPGQPASE
-1629 GQRAKE
+1629 

>member
-28 IRQEGTC
+28 IRQDGSC
-35 DTGSDPGEDGGP
+35 DTGSDPGEDSGP

-72 GYPPGLGLYEPQ
+72 GFPPGLGIYEPQ
-84 TKFSMYSQFPNGSA
+84 PKFSMYSQFPNGSA
-98 NGYGAIRSYGEHGLM
+98 NGYGAIRSYGEHGLL
-113 PGEGTVLRG
+113 T
-122 PGLQERPLSPVSP
+122 
-135 PLPLPPP
+135 
-142 THHTSHLHH
+142 
-151 HHHHPHHHHHHH
+151 
-163 TTHHYHTNPPH
+163 
-174 VQQQTHPQSPPPPPP
+174 
-189 MPSQHHLPQTPH
+189 PSQPAL
-201 IMSHTLP
+201 
-208 PPPPLHLPSS
+208 
-218 SPPPSLV
+218 
-225 DSTPSSQQP
+225 
-234 SHAPSNT
+234 APSNT

-280 LQKESQKNEAAQM
+280 LQANQI

-306 SARLQQ
+306 SARLQIQHQ
-312 QVQEKSLDQGQA
+312 QTIQESLEQ
-324 APAGTTGQTED
+324 AGTTAQMEETHIQ
-335 SPSPQPPQRE
+335 PQPRELRPQSEPLPTPPPVHMEMPQR
-345 TPTTQTEKPQKTVI
+345 T
-359 KTEPKTPKARAQQVP
+359 
-374 KVHHPSVIQETG
+374 ETG

-451 MYQGKQQ
+451 TYQGKQQ

-464 ETLRKTTNPVERH
+464 ETLRKATNPVERQ

-487 RSQWEVGVGHAED
+487 RTQWEVGVGHAED

-513 TFIYVDPDPT
+513 TFIYVDPVPEEAPPT
-523 ETPPIKK
+523 KK
-530 PNVRAEK
+530 PSIKAEK

-543 GSTNKRE
+543 VEEKNHRGEQQKR
-550 DTAVKSP
+550 
-557 DREQPPRRQLP
+557 
-568 RRQCSISNTDHS
+568 
-580 QASNE
+580 
-585 EGSHRVNTNKT
+585 
-596 GSPKRNSGS
+596 GSPKPNTGS
-605 DGRTQQESPP
+605 DAKQDSPPP
-615 PVRAWKTAA
+615 PVRPWKTAA

-643 KCDWPLLQKKAA
+643 NPDCQIKFDFFFVFSVRHIYRSNIRPHLKIKILTMRHVKYLCLL
-655 PSSPKKDKEDEKEE
+655 S
-669 RVEREGRQPDLGYCS
+669 
-684 PEQDSRAKPEASPE
+684 
-698 EEEEGEEAEEEGEGE
+698 
-713 ERRGSPASRRSEEGG
+713 
-728 LQHTSSPGSHHSSP
+728 
-742 QGSQERKLQ
+742 GSQERKPQ

-758 SESERGNEPV
+758 SESERGAEPV

-784 TLRTGSQKGAS
+784 TLKTGSQKGAS

-833 DPQGLF
+833 DPQVGF
-839 GKSLDSPAAADA
+839 KGHSLDSPAAADA

-864 RQDSSTGKRDT
+864 RQDSGAGQRDT
-875 VCQICEVYGESLV
+875 VCQICEVYGEGLV
-888 VCEGEC
+888 VCEGDC

-901 CLGLTS
+901 CLGLS
-907 LPEGRFTCLECR
+907 SPPEGRFTCSECR
-919 NGNHPCFSCKTTG
+919 NGNHPCFSCKSVDP
-932 TEVTRC
+932 EVTRC
-938 SVSGCGCYY
+938 SVSGCGCFY
-947 HEECVRKLPGFSSSP
+947 HEDCVRKLPGTTSG
-962 SGGFSCPQHSCAT
+962 SGGGFCCPQHSCST
-975 CCLERDLQRASKG
+975 CCLERDVQRASKG
-988 RLMRCIRC
+988 RLIRCIRC
-996 PLAYHT
+996 PLAYHPSD
-1002 GDSCVAAGSVVLTH
+1002 GCLAAGSVILTH
-1016 HIMICSSHGSTKR
+1016 HIMICSNHGSAKK

-1088 ATKKNIGKGGKLLC
+1088 ATKKNVGKGGKLLC

-1108 SFHSECLEMEMPE
+1108 SFHPECLEMEMPE
-1121 GPWSCSDCRAGKKP
+1121 GAWSCSDCRAGKKP

-1154 ICNPRLVPS
+1154 ICNPRLVPP

-1168 RHDIGDFPVFFFG
+1168 RHDVGDFPVFFFG

-1199 DKNFVTGQINI
+1199 DKSFVTGQINI

-1273 RCNCR
+1273 RCNCK
-1278 PTDEH
+1278 PTEEH

-1300 HPQVCPAGDSCENQ
+1300 HPQVCPAGDRCENQ
-1314 CFSKRQYAE
+1314 CFSKRLYAE
-1323 TEVIKTDGRG
+1323 TEVMKTEGCG

-1412 TVNGDVRIGLFTL
+1412 TVNGDVRIGLFAL

-1440 HCVGNRRTSCHCGS
+1440 HCVGNRRMSCHCGS
-1454 DNCSGFLGVQP
+1454 NNCSGFLGVQP
-1465 TSAVVM
+1465 ASAVVM
-1471 EKEEKARNAKLKP
+1471 EKEEKAKTAKLKP

-1538 CPWHDCSVCR
+1538 CPWHSCSICG
-1548 APASSLCDFC
+1548 ASASSLCDFC
-1558 PRSFC
+1558 PRSYC
-1563 SDHEAGALT
+1563 RDHEAGALT
-1572 ASLDGRPC
+1572 PSSLDDRLC
-1580 CSSHNPLN
+1580 CSNHNPLS
-1588 PLSSDP
+1588 PLGSGSTDKRREKKKSSR
-1594 GSAQPPPQR
+1594 GTFFFC
-1603 RALSSSV
+1603 LFH
-1610 SPSVRVKE
+1610 E
-1618 EQSEASAMERT
+1618 EMV
-1629 GQRAKE
+1629 

>member
-64 EDMPQVPN
+64 EDMSQPQA
-72 GYPPGLGLYEPQ
+72 
-84 TKFSMYSQFPNGSA
+84 KFSMYSQFPNGSA
-98 NGYGAIRSYGEHGLM
+98 NGYGAIR
-113 PGEGTVLRG
+113 
-122 PGLQERPLSPVSP
+122 
-135 PLPLPPP
+135 
-142 THHTSHLHH
+142 
-151 HHHHPHHHHHHH
+151 
-163 TTHHYHTNPPH
+163 THHYHSNPPH
-174 VQQQTHPQSPPPPPP
+174 IQTHPHPQSPPPPPL
-189 MPSQHHLPQTPH
+189 PSQHHLPQTPH
-201 IMSHTLP
+201 IMTHTLSH
-208 PPPPLHLPSS
+208 PPPLHLPSS

-225 DSTPSSQQP
+225 DSTPSSQP
-234 SHAPSNT
+234 PHAPFNT
-241 PGGVLKKTSSPE
+241 SGGVLKKTSSPE

-280 LQKESQKNEAAQM
+280 LQVMCPTE
-293 QRRHERKKEKRKK
+293 RRHERKKEKRKK
-306 SARLQQ
+306 SARLQLQ
-312 QVQEKSLDQGQA
+312 IQEQSLNQSQKQE
-324 APAGTTGQTED
+324 GTTSQTED
-335 SPSPQPPQRE
+335 THIQPQFELFSHDLHVVVNSLPC
-345 TPTTQTEKPQKTVI
+345 VHV
-359 KTEPKTPKARAQQVP
+359 QVP
-374 KVHHPSVIQETG
+374 KVYHPSVIQETG
-386 FCKEFVIGDLVWS
+386 FCKEYVIGDLVWS

-458 FDELQA
+458 FDDLQA
-464 ETLRKTTNPVERH
+464 ETLRKATNPVEKH

-487 RSQWEVGVGHAED
+487 RTQWEVGVGHAED
-500 AFLMTRQERIDNY
+500 AFVMTRQERIDNY
-513 TFIYVDPDPT
+513 TFIYVDPDPN
-523 ETPPIKK
+523 EAPPSKK
-530 PNVRAEK
+530 PTIRAEK
-537 RSRRSS
+537 RHRGSS
-543 GSTNKRE
+543 C
-550 DTAVKSP
+550 D
-557 DREQPPRRQLP
+557 
-568 RRQCSISNTDHS
+568 
-580 QASNE
+580 
-585 EGSHRVNTNKT
+585 
-596 GSPKRNSGS
+596 
-605 DGRTQQESPP
+605 TQQDSPP

-655 PSSPKKDKEDEKEE
+655 ASPKRDEEDDKEE
-669 RVEREGRQPDLGYCS
+669 RVEEREARQPDLGYCS
-684 PEQDSRAKPEASPE
+684 PEVGAAQYFSVFS
-698 EEEEGEEAEEEGEGE
+698 
-713 ERRGSPASRRSEEGG
+713 
-728 LQHTSSPGSHHSSP
+728 
-742 QGSQERKLQ
+742 GSQERKLQ

-758 SESERGNEPV
+758 SESERGSDPV

-774 KEQAEMAPET
+774 KEMV
-784 TLRTGSQKGAS
+784 S
-795 EISDACKPLKKRS
+795 ISDACKPLKKRS

-839 GKSLDSPAAADA
+839 GKNPDSPAAADA

-875 VCQICEVYGESLV
+875 VCQICEAYGEGLV
-888 VCEGEC
+888 VCEGDC

-901 CLGLTS
+901 CLSLTS

-919 NGNHPCFSCKTTG
+919 NGNHPCFSCKAVG
-932 TEVTRC
+932 REVTRC

-947 HEECVRKLPGFSSSP
+947 HEDCVQKLPGTTSGP
-962 SGGFSCPQHSCAT
+962 GGGFCCPQHICST

-996 PLAYHT
+996 PVAYHT
-1002 GDSCVAAGSVVLTH
+1002 GDSCVAAGSVVITH
-1016 HIMICSSHGSTKR
+1016 HIMICSSHGSAKR
-1029 NGLLSS
+1029 NGLLTS

-1088 ATKKNIGKGGKLLC
+1088 ATKKNVGKGGKLLC

-1108 SFHSECLEMEMPE
+1108 SFHPECLEMEMPE
-1121 GPWSCSDCRAGKKP
+1121 GAWSCSDCRAGKKP

-1252 IKSNKPVGKVQMHVA
+1252 IKSNKPVGKVQVHIA
-1267 DLSEIP
+1267 DLSEIQ

-1283 PCSLDSQCLN
+1283 PCSLHSQCLN

-1314 CFSKRQYAE
+1314 CFSKRLYAE
-1323 TEVIKTDGRG
+1323 TEVIKTADRG
-1333 WGLRTNQALRKGD
+1333 WGLKTNQALKKGD

-1372 VTNFYMLTLTKD
+1372 VSNFYMLTLTKD

-1393 NSSRFMN
+1393 NSSRFIN

-1412 TVNGDVRIGLFTL
+1412 TVNGDVRIGLFAL
-1425 CDIEAGTELTFNYNL
+1425 CDIEADTELTFNYNL
-1440 HCVGNRRTSCHCGS
+1440 HCVGNRRTTCNCGS

-1502 CCGEGGELVMCDRKD
+1502 CCGEGGELVICDRKE

-1538 CPWHDCSVCR
+1538 CPWHDCSVCG

-1563 SDHEAGALT
+1563 RDHEAGALIPS
-1572 ASLDGRPC
+1572 SLEGRLC
-1580 CSSHNPLN
+1580 CSSHNPGS
-1588 PLSSDP
+1588 PLGSSS
-1594 GSAQPPPQR
+1594 GSTQPHCS
-1603 RALSSSV
+1603 ALS
-1610 SPSVRVKE
+1610 PVRVKE
-1618 EQSEASAMERT
+1618 EPEIESGLSATE
-1629 GQRAKE
+1629 

>member
-1 MDFSFSFMQGIMGN
+1 MSRIMGN

-57 SYPPSAS
+57 YPPSAS
-64 EDMPQVPN
+64 EDMQQVSN
-72 GYPPGLGLYEPQ
+72 GFPPGLGIYEPQ
-84 TKFSMYSQFPNGSA
+84 AKFSMYSQFPNGSA
-98 NGYGAIRSYGEHGLM
+98 NGYGAIRSYGEH
-113 PGEGTVLRG
+113 ETVV
-122 PGLQERPLSPVSP
+122 SCVSP
-135 PLPLPPP
+135 TADTSP
-142 THHTSHLHH
+142 T
-151 HHHHPHHHHHHH
+151 
-163 TTHHYHTNPPH
+163 
-174 VQQQTHPQSPPPPPP
+174 PPPPPP
-189 MPSQHHLPQTPH
+189 SPT
-201 IMSHTLP
+201 
-208 PPPPLHLPSS
+208 
-218 SPPPSLV
+218 SPPPR
-225 DSTPSSQQP
+225 TPLP
-234 SHAPSNT
+234 
-241 PGGVLKKTSSPE
+241 LKPKTSSPE

-280 LQKESQKNEAAQM
+280 LQVMHM
-293 QRRHERKKEKRKK
+293 QRRHERKKERRKK
-306 SARLQQ
+306 SARLQL
-312 QVQEKSLDQGQA
+312 QVQEESLEQSQ
-324 APAGTTGQTED
+324 PQAGTTGQTED
-335 SPSPQPPQRE
+335 
-345 TPTTQTEKPQKTVI
+345 TH
-359 KTEPKTPKARAQQVP
+359 VP

-458 FDELQA
+458 FDELQC
-464 ETLRKTTNPVERH
+464 ETLRKATNPVEKH

-500 AFLMTRQERIDNY
+500 AFVMTKQERIDNY
-513 TFIYVDPDPT
+513 TFIYVDPDPNEAT
-523 ETPPIKK
+523 ASKK
-530 PNVRAEK
+530 LSVRAEK
-537 RSRRSS
+537 RNRRSS
-543 GSTNKRE
+543 GSIGKKE
-550 DTAVKSP
+550 DGGVKSP
-557 DREQPPRRQLP
+557 DREQPPRRLLP
-568 RRQCSISNTDHS
+568 RRQY
-580 QASNE
+580 
-585 EGSHRVNTNKT
+585 
-596 GSPKRNSGS
+596 
-605 DGRTQQESPP
+605 SPP

-643 KCDWPLLQKKAA
+643 KCDWPLLQKKAV
-655 PSSPKKDKEDEKEE
+655 PSPKQDQEEEKEE
-669 RVEREGRQPDLGYCS
+669 ETVEREARQPDLGYCS
-684 PEQDSRAKPEASPE
+684 PEVSVTVSNRKISTFFFCVF
-698 EEEEGEEAEEEGEGE
+698 
-713 ERRGSPASRRSEEGG
+713 S
-728 LQHTSSPGSHHSSP
+728 
-742 QGSQERKLQ
+742 GSQERKLQ

-758 SESERGNEPV
+758 SESERGGDPV

-774 KEQAEMAPET
+774 KEQVRQIT
-784 TLRTGSQKGAS
+784 WWLSHKTGSQKGAS

-864 RQDSSTGKRDT
+864 RQDGNAGRRDT
-875 VCQICEVYGESLV
+875 VCQICEVYGEGLV
-888 VCEGEC
+888 VCEGDC
-894 NRQFHLE
+894 SRQFHSE

-919 NGNHPCFSCKTTG
+919 NGNHPCFSCKTVG
-932 TEVTRC
+932 QEGQEVTRC
-938 SVSGCGCYY
+938 SVLGCGCYY
-947 HEECVRKLPGFSSSP
+947 HEDCVRKLPGTTSSP
-962 SGGFSCPQHSCAT
+962 DGGFCCPQHSCST
-975 CCLERDLQRASKG
+975 CCLERDLQRATKG

-1002 GDSCVAAGSVVLTH
+1002 GDSCVAAGSVILTH
-1016 HIMICSSHGSTKR
+1016 HIMICSSHGSAKR
-1029 NGLLSS
+1029 NGLLTS
-1035 PVNVG
+1035 PINVG

-1046 RGLLVQDLT
+1046 R
-1055 DTILSSY
+1055 
-1062 AYKSHYLLTESNRA
+1062 
-1076 ELKLPMI
+1076 
-1083 PSPSS
+1083 
-1088 ATKKNIGKGGKLLC
+1088 GGKLLC

-1108 SFHSECLEMEMPE
+1108 SFHPECLEIEMPE
-1121 GPWSCSDCRAGKKP
+1121 GAWSCSDCRAGKKP

-1146 NYRWWPAE
+1146 NYRYAERTDSRLWWPAE

-1168 RHDIGDFPVFFFG
+1168 RHDVGDFPVFFFG

-1244 RKPPPYKF
+1244 RKPPPYKL
-1252 IKSNKPVGKVQMHVA
+1252 IKSNKPVGKVQVHVA

-1278 PTDEH
+1278 PADEH

-1314 CFSKRQYAE
+1314 CFSKRLYAE
-1323 TEVIKTDGRG
+1323 TEVMKTDGRG
-1333 WGLRTNQALRKGD
+1333 WGLTTNQALRKGD

-1393 NSSRFMN
+1393 NSARFMN

-1425 CDIEAGTELTFNYNL
+1425 YDIEAGTELTFNYNL

-1538 CPWHDCSVCR
+1538 CPWHDCSVCG
-1548 APASSLCDFC
+1548 AAASSLCDFC

-1563 SDHEAGALT
+1563 QDHEAGALT
-1572 ASLDGRPC
+1572 ASSLEGRPC
-1580 CSSHNPLN
+1580 CSSHNPLS
-1588 PLSSDP
+1588 PLDADSS
-1594 GSAQPPPQR
+1594 STQLR
-1603 RALSSSV
+1603 HSALSTV
-1610 SPSVRVKE
+1610 GIKE
-1618 EQSEASAMERT
+1618 EPET
-1629 GQRAKE
+1629 GQQAAE

>member
-35 DTGSDPGEDGGP
+35 DTGSDPGEDGP
-47 SYDAALDAEF
+47 SYNTALDAEF
-57 SYPPSAS
+57 SYPSSAS

-72 GYPPGLGLYEPQ
+72 GYPASLGLYEPQ
-84 TKFSMYSQFPNGSA
+84 TKFSLYSQFPNGSA
-98 NGYGAIRSYGEHGLM
+98 NGYGAIRGYGEHGLL

-122 PGLQERPLSPVSP
+122 PGLQERPLSPISP
-135 PLPLPPP
+135 PLP
-142 THHTSHLHH
+142 THHSHIHHQHQSQQHQHH
-151 HHHHPHHHHHHH
+151 HGHHSQ
-163 TTHHYHTNPPH
+163 HYHSNQPH
-174 VQQQTHPQSPPPPPP
+174 IHQHSSPPPL
-189 MPSQHHLPQTPH
+189 PSQHHLPHTPH

-208 PPPPLHLPSS
+208 PLPPLHLPSS

-225 DSTPSSQQP
+225 DSTPSSQP
-234 SHAPSNT
+234 SHALSNA

-266 ELFESALCGDLLQE
+266 ELFESSLCGDLLQE
-280 LQKESQKNEAAQM
+280 LQLGPVFKTDLYYQPD
-293 QRRHERKKEKRKK
+293 RDP
-306 SARLQQ
+306 RL
-312 QVQEKSLDQGQA
+312 LL
-324 APAGTTGQTED
+324 
-335 SPSPQPPQRE
+335 PQRE
-345 TPTTQTEKPQKTVI
+345 EPTAQPGKPHKTVI
-359 KTEPKTPKARAQQVP
+359 KSEPKTPKAKPQQVV

-451 MYQGKQQ
+451 TYQGKQQ
-458 FDELQA
+458 FEDLQA
-464 ETLRKTTNPVERH
+464 ETLRKTTNQVEKQ

-487 RSQWEVGVGHAED
+487 RAQWEVGVGHAED
-500 AFLMTRQERIDNY
+500 AFKMTRQERIDNY
-513 TFIYVDPDPT
+513 TFIYVDPDPN

-530 PNVRAEK
+530 PNIKPEK
-537 RSRRSS
+537 RTRRSS

-550 DTAVKSP
+550 DGGVKSP
-557 DREQPPRRQLP
+557 DREAVPRRLQP
-568 RRQCSISNTDHS
+568 RRQCSISNTDNNQS
-580 QASNE
+580 SND
-585 EGSHRVNTNKT
+585 EGSQKGEPTSPNHKT
-596 GSPKRNSGS
+596 VS
-605 DGRTQQESPP
+605 DRQTQEESPP
-615 PVRAWKTAA
+615 PVKAWKTAA

-643 KCDWPLLQKKAA
+643 KCDWPLLQKKTV
-655 PSSPKKDKEDEKEE
+655 SSPKKESEKEE
-669 RVEREGRQPDLGYCS
+669 PAKKNLDNQTLATALLRL
-684 PEQDSRAKPEASPE
+684 QDSQAKPEPSPE
-698 EEEEGEEAEEEGEGE
+698 EEDDEEDGEEAEEEAETDERRDSPVSQGE
-713 ERRGSPASRRSEEGG
+713 EGVQPN
-728 LQHTSSPGSHHSSP
+728 SSPGSPHSSP
-742 QGSQERKLQ
+742 HGSQERKLQ

-758 SESERGNEPV
+758 SESERSSDVV
-768 PKKKTK
+768 PKKRTK

-784 TLRTGSQKGAS
+784 TQKTGSQKGAS

-814 EMASSQYRD
+814 EITSSQYRD
-823 TSDSDSRGLN
+823 TSDSDSRGLS

-864 RQDSSTGKRDT
+864 RQDSSTGKNDT
-875 VCQICEVYGESLV
+875 VCQICEVYGDGLV
-888 VCEGEC
+888 VCEGDC
-894 NRQFHLE
+894 SRHFHLE
-901 CLGLTS
+901 CLGLKS
-907 LPEGRFTCLECR
+907 LPEGRFTCSECR
-919 NGNHPCFSCKTTG
+919 NGNHPCFSCKSTG
-932 TEVTRC
+932 SEVTRC

-947 HEECVRKLPGFSSSP
+947 HLDCVRKLSGTTNSQD
-962 SGGFSCPQHSCAT
+962 GGFSCPQHCCST
-975 CCLERDLQRASKG
+975 CCLERDIHRASKG

-996 PLAYHT
+996 PIAYHT

-1016 HIMICSSHGSTKR
+1016 HIMICSSHSSSKK
-1029 NGLLSS
+1029 NGLLTS

-1040 WCFLCA
+1040 WCFLCD

-1108 SFHSECLEMEMPE
+1108 SFHPDCLEMDLPD
-1121 GPWSCSDCRAGKKP
+1121 GPWSCSDCKAGRKP

-1190 GRVFPYVEN
+1190 GRVFPYVDN
-1199 DKNFVTGQINI
+1199 DKNFVTGQINV
-1210 NKTFKKALE
+1210 NKTFKK
-1219 EAARRFQ
+1219 

-1252 IKSNKPVGKVQMHVA
+1252 IKSNKPVGKVQMHLA
-1267 DLSEIP
+1267 DLSEVP

-1278 PTDEH
+1278 PSDEH
-1283 PCSLDSQCLN
+1283 PCGLDTQCLN

-1300 HPQVCPAGDSCENQ
+1300 HPQVCPAGESCENQ
-1314 CFSKRQYAE
+1314 CFSKRLYAE
-1323 TEVIKTDGRG
+1323 TEVFKTEVCG
-1333 WGLRTNQALRKGD
+1333 WGLRTNQALRKGN

-1360 CQQRIKRAHENH
+1360 CQQRIKQAHENH

-1384 RVIDAGPKG
+1384 RVIDAALKG

-1412 TVNGDVRIGLFTL
+1412 TVNGDVRMDSLLFVIL
-1425 CDIEAGTELTFNYNL
+1425 KLSVIVL
-1440 HCVGNRRTSCHCGS
+1440 
-1454 DNCSGFLGVQP
+1454 
-1465 TSAVVM
+1465 
-1471 EKEEKARNAKLKP
+1471 EKEEKAKNSKLKP
-1484 KKRKLRPEGKHT
+1484 KKRKLRPEVKQP

-1502 CCGEGGELVMCDRKD
+1502 CCGEAGELVMCDRKD

-1525 CLNLTKPPYGRWE
+1525 CLSLTKPPYGRWE
-1538 CPWHDCSVCR
+1538 CPWHDCSMCGS
-1548 APASSLCDFC
+1548 AASALCEFC

-1563 SDHEAGALT
+1563 PKHEVGSLT
-1572 ASLDGRPC
+1572 VSSLDERLC
-1580 CSSHNPLN
+1580 CSNHNPLN
-1588 PLSSDP
+1588 PLSSSP
-1594 GSAQPPPQR
+1594 RSTQR
-1603 RALSSSV
+1603 HTLPHSN
-1610 SPSVRVKE
+1610 VRVKE
-1618 EQSEASAMERT
+1618 EPGTEL
-1629 GQRAKE
+1629 GQHDSK

>member
-47 SYDAALDAEF
+47 SYDAALDEF
-57 SYPPSAS
+57 YPPSAS
-64 EDMPQVPN
+64 EDMQQVSN
-72 GYPPGLGLYEPQ
+72 GFPPGLGIYEPQ
-84 TKFSMYSQFPNGSA
+84 AKFSMYSQFPNGSA
-98 NGYGAIRSYGEHGLM
+98 NGYGAIRSYSEHGLM

-135 PLPLPPP
+135 PLP
-142 THHTSHLHH
+142 THHPHLHH
-151 HHHHPHHHHHHH
+151 LHHHPHHHHHVQHFH
-163 TTHHYHTNPPH
+163 SNPPH
-174 VQQQTHPQSPPPPPP
+174 IQTHPHPQSSPPPLPP
-189 MPSQHHLPQTPH
+189 QHHLSQTPH
-201 IMSHTLP
+201 IMTHTLP

-218 SPPPSLV
+218 TPPPSLV
-225 DSTPSSQQP
+225 DSTPSSQP
-234 SHAPSNT
+234 SHESSNT

-280 LQKESQKNEAAQM
+280 LQKESQKKEAAQM

-306 SARLQQ
+306 SARLQP
-312 QVQEKSLDQGQA
+312 QVQEQNLDKSQA
-324 APAGTTGQTED
+324 QAGTTSETED
-335 SPSPQPPQRE
+335 THIQPQLRE
-345 TPTTQTEKPQKTVI
+345 TPPVKTEKPQKTVT
-359 KTEPKTPKARAQQVP
+359 KTEPKTPKVP
-374 KVHHPSVIQETG
+374 KVHHQSVIQETG

-451 MYQGKQQ
+451 IYQGRPQ
-458 FDELQA
+458 FDDLQA
-464 ETLRKTTNPVERH
+464 ETLRKATNPVEKS

-487 RSQWEVGVGHAED
+487 RTQWEVGVGHAED
-500 AFLMTRQERIDNY
+500 ALVMTRQERIDNY
-513 TFIYVDPDPT
+513 TFIYVDPDPV
-523 ETPPIKK
+523 EGPPIKK
-530 PNVRAEK
+530 PAIRLEK
-537 RSRRSS
+537 RNRRSS
-543 GSTNKRE
+543 GSVSKKE
-550 DTAVKSP
+550 DGGVKSP
-557 DREQPPRRQLP
+557 EREQPPRRQLP
-568 RRQCSISNTDHS
+568 RRQCSVSNTDDNTNSHT
-580 QASNE
+580 SNE
-585 EGSHRVNTNKT
+585 EKNLREDQRKT
-596 GSPKRNSGS
+596 SSPKQNSS
-605 DGRTQQESPP
+605 HDAQQDSPP

-643 KCDWPLLQKKAA
+643 KCDWPLLQKKAL
-655 PSSPKKDKEDEKEE
+655 PSPKKDKEEEKEE
-669 RVEREGRQPDLGYCS
+669 RVEREARQPDLGYCS
-684 PEQDSRAKPEASPE
+684 PEQDSRAKPEPSPGE
-698 EEEEGEEAEEEGEGE
+698 DDDGDADADADGDGDADADADADVDADGDADADGDGDGDADGDGDGDADADADGDGDGDEGEEEGE
-713 ERRGSPASRRSEEGG
+713 ERRGSPASRMSEEGG
-728 LQHTSSPGSHHSSP
+728 MQQPSSPGSHHSSP

-758 SESERGNEPV
+758 SESERGSEPV

-774 KEQAEMAPET
+774 KEQAELAPET
-784 TLRTGSQKGAS
+784 TPRTGSQKGAS

-864 RQDSSTGKRDT
+864 RQDSTTDKRDT
-875 VCQICEVYGESLV
+875 VCQICEVYGEGLV
-888 VCEGEC
+888 VCEGDC

-907 LPEGRFTCLECR
+907 QPEGKFTCLECR
-919 NGNHPCFSCKTTG
+919 NGDHPCFSCKTVG
-932 TEVTRC
+932 QEVTRC
-938 SVSGCGCYY
+938 SVLGCGCYY
-947 HEECVRKLPGFSSSP
+947 HEDCVQNLPGTTSSP
-962 SGGFSCPQHSCAT
+962 GGGFCCPQHSCAT

-996 PLAYHT
+996 PSAYHT

-1016 HIMICSSHGSTKR
+1016 HIMICSSHGSTKK
-1029 NGLLSS
+1029 NGLLAS

-1088 ATKKNIGKGGKLLC
+1088 ATKKNVGKGGKLLC

-1108 SFHSECLEMEMPE
+1108 SFHPECLEMEMPD
-1121 GPWSCSDCRAGKKP
+1121 GAWSCSDCRAGKKP

-1252 IKSNKPVGKVQMHVA
+1252 IKSNKPVGKVQVHVA

-1278 PTDEH
+1278 PTDER

-1323 TEVIKTDGRG
+1323 TEVTRTEGRG
-1333 WGLRTNQALRKGD
+1333 WGLRTNQTLRKGD

-1372 VTNFYMLTLTKD
+1372 VSNFYMLTLTKD

-1465 TSAVVM
+1465 VSAVVL

-1484 KKRKLRPEGKHT
+1484 KKRKLRLE
-1496 HEYFCF
+1496 
-1502 CCGEGGELVMCDRKD
+1502 
-1517 CPKAYHLL
+1517 
-1525 CLNLTKPPYGRWE
+1525 GRWE
-1538 CPWHDCSVCR
+1538 CPWHDCSICS
-1548 APASSLCDFC
+1548 APATSFCDFC

-1563 SDHEAGALT
+1563 QDHQAGALT
-1572 ASLDGRPC
+1572 SSSLEGRPC
-1580 CSSHNPLN
+1580 CSSHNPLS
-1588 PLSSDP
+1588 PLDSNSSSTQ
-1594 GSAQPPPQR
+1594 GRHS
-1603 RALSSSV
+1603 ALS
-1610 SPSVRVKE
+1610 PVRVKE
-1618 EQSEASAMERT
+1618 EPEPET
-1629 GQRAKE
+1629 GQQAAE

>member
-57 SYPPSAS
+57 PYPPSAS

-72 GYPPGLGLYEPQ
+72 GYPPGLGIYEPQ
-84 TKFSMYSQFPNGSA
+84 AKFSMYSQFPNGSA
-98 NGYGAIRSYGEHGLM
+98 NGYGAIRSYGDHGLVSV
-113 PGEGTVLRG
+113 EGTVLRG

-135 PLPLPPP
+135 PLS
-142 THHTSHLHH
+142 THHPHLHHH
-151 HHHHPHHHHHHH
+151 HHHHPHHHHHSHH
-163 TTHHYHTNPPH
+163 IHSNPPH
-174 VQQQTHPQSPPPPPP
+174 IQTHSHPQSPPPPPLP
-189 MPSQHHLPQTPH
+189 TQHHLHQTPH
-201 IMSHTLP
+201 IMTHNLP

-225 DSTPSSQQP
+225 DNTPSSQP
-234 SHAPSNT
+234 THAPSSAS
-241 PGGVLKKTSSPE
+241 GGVLKKTSSPE

-280 LQKESQKNEAAQM
+280 LQKESQKNEAAQA

-306 SARLQQ
+306 SARLLLQA
-312 QVQEKSLDQGQA
+312 QEQSLDTSQTQ
-324 APAGTTGQTED
+324 PGTTGQTED
-335 SPSPQPPQRE
+335 THVQPPPKE
-345 TPTTQTEKPQKTVI
+345 APPVQTEKPPKTVI
-359 KTEPKTPKARAQQVP
+359 KTEPKTPKVP

-458 FDELQA
+458 FDELQS

-477 KLLKPIPQRE
+477 KLMKPIPQRE

-513 TFIYVDPDPT
+513 TFIYVDPDPN
-523 ETPPIKK
+523 EGPPSKK
-530 PNVRAEK
+530 PNIRAEK

-543 GSTNKRE
+543 SSISKKE
-550 DTAVKSP
+550 DRDVKSP

-568 RRQCSISNTDHS
+568 RRQCSVSNTDDNANS
-580 QASNE
+580 QASSEDKNQR
-585 EGSHRVNTNKT
+585 GDQRKT
-596 GSPKRNSGS
+596 SSPKQNAGCDARA
-605 DGRTQQESPP
+605 QQDSPP
-615 PVRAWKTAA
+615 PVKTWKTAA

-643 KCDWPLLQKKAA
+643 KCDWPLIQKKAA
-655 PSSPKKDKEDEKEE
+655 ASPKKDKEEEKKE

-684 PEQDSRAKPEASPE
+684 PEQDSRAKPEPSPE
-698 EEEEGEEAEEEGEGE
+698 EEEDGDEGEDEGE
-713 ERRGSPASRRSEEGG
+713 ERRDSPASRRSEEGG
-728 LQHTSSPGSHHSSP
+728 LQQTSSPGSHHSSP

-751 RRSVRSR
+751 RRCVRSR
-758 SESERGNEPV
+758 SESERGNDLV

-864 RQDSSTGKRDT
+864 RQDSSTSKRDT
-875 VCQICEVYGESLV
+875 VCQICEVYGDGLM
-888 VCEGEC
+888 VCEGDC
-894 NRQFHLE
+894 NRQFHME
-901 CLGLTS
+901 CLGLS
-907 LPEGRFTCLECR
+907 SPPEGRFSCTECR
-919 NGNHPCFSCKTTG
+919 TGNHPCFSCKTVG
-932 TEVTRC
+932 REVTRC

-947 HEECVRKLPGFSSSP
+947 HEDCVRKLPGTTSSP
-962 SGGFSCPQHSCAT
+962 GGGFSCPQHSCST
-975 CCLERDLQRASKG
+975 CCLERDPQRASKG
-988 RLMRCIRC
+988 RLIRCIRC

-1002 GDSCVAAGSVVLTH
+1002 SDSCVAAGSVILTH
-1016 HIMICSSHGSTKR
+1016 HIMICSNHGSAKK
-1029 NGLLSS
+1029 NGLLTS

-1046 RGLLVQDLT
+1046 R
-1055 DTILSSY
+1055 
-1062 AYKSHYLLTESNRA
+1062 
-1076 ELKLPMI
+1076 
-1083 PSPSS
+1083 
-1088 ATKKNIGKGGKLLC
+1088 ATKKNVGKGGKLLC

-1108 SFHSECLEMEMPE
+1108 SFHPECLEMEMPE
-1121 GPWSCSDCRAGKKP
+1121 GSWSCSDCRAGKKP

-1236 ALEQERNS
+1236 ALKQDRNS

-1252 IKSNKPVGKVQMHVA
+1252 IKSNKPVGKVQVHVA
-1267 DLSEIP
+1267 DLSEIQ
-1273 RCNCR
+1273 RCNCK
-1278 PTDEH
+1278 PADEH
-1283 PCSLDSQCLN
+1283 PCSLESQCLN

-1314 CFSKRQYAE
+1314 CFSKRLYAE
-1323 TEVIKTDGRG
+1323 TEVIKTEGCG
-1333 WGLRTNQALRKGD
+1333 WGLRTNQALKKGD

-1393 NSSRFMN
+1393 NSSRFIN

-1412 TVNGDVRIGLFTL
+1412 TVNGDVRIGIFAL

-1465 TSAVVM
+1465 SSAAVT
-1471 EKEEKARNAKLKP
+1471 EKEEKARNAKMKQ
-1484 KKRKLRPEGKHT
+1484 KKRKLRPESKHT

-1502 CCGEGGELVMCDRKD
+1502 CCGKGGELVMCDRKD

-1538 CPWHDCSVCR
+1538 CPWHDCSVCSN
-1548 APASSLCDFC
+1548 PASSLCDFC

-1563 SDHEAGALT
+1563 RDHEAGALT
-1572 ASLDGRPC
+1572 TSSLDDRLC
-1580 CSSHNPLN
+1580 CSSHNPLS
-1588 PLSSDP
+1588 PLGAKSS
-1594 GSAQPPPQR
+1594 STQQR
-1603 RALSSSV
+1603 RSTQ
-1610 SPSVRVKE
+1610 SPVRVKE
-1618 EQSEASAMERT
+1618 EPES
-1629 GQRAKE
+1629 GQPATE

>member
-28 IRQEGTC
+28 IRQDGSC
-35 DTGSDPGEDGGP
+35 DTGSDPGEDSGP

-84 TKFSMYSQFPNGSA
+84 AKFSMYSQFPNGSA
-98 NGYGAIRSYGEHGLM
+98 NGYGAIRSYGDHGLL

-122 PGLQERPLSPVSP
+122 PGLHERPLSPVSP
-135 PLPLPPP
+135 PLSV
-142 THHTSHLHH
+142 HHPHL
-151 HHHHPHHHHHHH
+151 HHPHHHHHHH
-163 TTHHYHTNPPH
+163 THPFHSNPPH
-174 VQQQTHPQSPPPPPP
+174 IQTHSHPHSPPPPPP
-189 MPSQHHLPQTPH
+189 LPLPAQHQLSQTPH
-201 IMSHTLP
+201 IMSHNLP

-225 DSTPSSQQP
+225 DSTPSSQP
-234 SHAPSNT
+234 ALAPSNT
-241 PGGVLKKTSSPE
+241 PGGGVLKKTSSPE

-280 LQKESQKNEAAQM
+280 LQKESQKNEATQM

-306 SARLQQ
+306 SARLQLQAQ
-312 QVQEKSLDQGQA
+312 QSVERSQEQTASTA
-324 APAGTTGQTED
+324 QTEE
-335 SPSPQPPQRE
+335 SVQPQPREPPPPLLSDPPPAQAEKTQR
-345 TPTTQTEKPQKTVI
+345 TVI
-359 KTEPKTPKARAQQVP
+359 KTEPKTPKAKSEVP

-451 MYQGKQQ
+451 TYQGKQQ

-464 ETLRKTTNPVERH
+464 ETLRKATNPVERQ

-487 RSQWEVGVGHAED
+487 RTQWEVGVGHAED

-513 TFIYVDPDPT
+513 TFIYVDPDP
-523 ETPPIKK
+523 EEAPPTKK
-530 PNVRAEK
+530 PSIRAEK

-543 GSTNKRE
+543 GSVGKKE
-550 DTAVKSP
+550 DVGVKSP

-568 RRQCSISNTDHS
+568 RRQCSISNTEDSSNS
-580 QASNE
+580 QTAGE
-585 EGSHRVNTNKT
+585 EKNQKGEQQKKS
-596 GSPKRNSGS
+596 SPLQNAGS
-605 DGRTQQESPP
+605 DAKQDSPP
-615 PVRAWKTAA
+615 PVVRPWKTAA

-643 KCDWPLLQKKAA
+643 KCDWPLLQKNIT
-655 PSSPKKDKEDEKEE
+655 PSPKKDREEEKKE
-669 RVEREGRQPDLGYCS
+669 RVEREARQPDLGYCS
-684 PEQDSRAKPEASPE
+684 PDQDSRAKPEPSPE
-698 EEEEGEEAEEEGEGE
+698 EEEEEGDEGEEESD
-713 ERRGSPASRRSEEGG
+713 ERRGSPASRRSESANR
-728 LQHTSSPGSHHSSP
+728 QNSSPGSPSSSP
-742 QGSQERKLQ
+742 QGSQERKPQ

-758 SESERGNEPV
+758 SESERGADPI

-784 TLRTGSQKGAS
+784 TLKTGSQKGAS

-864 RQDSSTGKRDT
+864 RQDSGTGQRDT
-875 VCQICEVYGESLV
+875 VCQICEAYGEGLV
-888 VCEGEC
+888 VCEGDC
-894 NRQFHLE
+894 SRQFHLE
-901 CLGLTS
+901 CLGLS
-907 LPEGRFTCLECR
+907 SPPEGRFTCTECR
-919 NGNHPCFSCKTTG
+919 NGNHPCFSCKSVDP
-932 TEVTRC
+932 EVTRC
-938 SVSGCGCYY
+938 SVSGCGCFY
-947 HEECVRKLPGFSSSP
+947 HEDCVRKLPGTTSG
-962 SGGFSCPQHSCAT
+962 SGGGFCCPQHSCST

-988 RLMRCIRC
+988 RLIRCIRC
-996 PLAYHT
+996 PLAYHPSD
-1002 GDSCVAAGSVVLTH
+1002 GCLAAGSVILTH
-1016 HIMICSSHGSTKR
+1016 HIMICSNHGSAKK

-1046 RGLLVQDLT
+1046 R
-1055 DTILSSY
+1055 
-1062 AYKSHYLLTESNRA
+1062 
-1076 ELKLPMI
+1076 
-1083 PSPSS
+1083 
-1088 ATKKNIGKGGKLLC
+1088 ATKKNVGKGGKLLC

-1108 SFHSECLEMEMPE
+1108 SFHPECLEMEMPE
-1121 GPWSCSDCRAGKKP
+1121 GAWSCSDCRAGKKP

-1244 RKPPPYKF
+1244 RKPPPYKI

-1273 RCNCR
+1273 RCNCK
-1278 PTDEH
+1278 PTEEH

-1300 HPQVCPAGDSCENQ
+1300 HPQVCPAGDRCENQ
-1314 CFSKRQYAE
+1314 CFSKRLYAE
-1323 TEVIKTDGRG
+1323 TEVVKTEGCG
-1333 WGLRTNQALRKGD
+1333 WGLRTNQTLRKGD

-1425 CDIEAGTELTFNYNL
+1425 CNIEAGTELTFNYNL
-1440 HCVGNRRTSCHCGS
+1440 HCVGNRRMSCHCGS

-1471 EKEEKARNAKLKP
+1471 EKEEKAKNAKLKP

-1496 HEYFCF
+1496 HEYVCF

-1538 CPWHDCSVCR
+1538 CPWHDCSVCG
-1548 APASSLCDFC
+1548 ASASSLCDFC

-1563 SDHEAGALT
+1563 RDHEAGALT
-1572 ASLDGRPC
+1572 ASALDDRLC
-1580 CSSHNPLN
+1580 CSNHD
-1588 PLSSDP
+1588 PLSPLGSD
-1594 GSAQPPPQR
+1594 STQPR
-1603 RALSSSV
+1603 RFDR
-1610 SPSVRVKE
+1610 SPVRVKE
-1618 EQSEASAMERT
+1618 ES
-1629 GQRAKE
+1629 KE

>member
-28 IRQEGTC
+28 IRQDGSC
-35 DTGSDPGEDGGP
+35 DTGSDPGEDSGP

-84 TKFSMYSQFPNGSA
+84 AKFSMYSQFPNGSA
-98 NGYGAIRSYGEHGLM
+98 NGYGAIRSYGDHGLL

-122 PGLQERPLSPVSP
+122 PGLHERPLSPVSP
-135 PLPLPPP
+135 PLSV
-142 THHTSHLHH
+142 HHPHLHHPHLHH
-151 HHHHPHHHHHHH
+151 HHHTHPFHSNPSHIQTHSHPH
-163 TTHHYHTNPPH
+163 
-174 VQQQTHPQSPPPPPP
+174 SPPPPPLP
-189 MPSQHHLPQTPH
+189 LPAQHQLSQTPH
-201 IMSHTLP
+201 IMSHNLP

-225 DSTPSSQQP
+225 DSTPSSQP
-234 SHAPSNT
+234 ALAPSNT

-280 LQKESQKNEAAQM
+280 LQKESQKNEATQV

-306 SARLQQ
+306 SARLQLQAQ
-312 QVQEKSLDQGQA
+312 QSVERSQEQTASTA
-324 APAGTTGQTED
+324 QTEE
-335 SPSPQPPQRE
+335 SIQPQSREPPPSDPP
-345 TPTTQTEKPQKTVI
+345 PAQTEKTQRTVI
-359 KTEPKTPKARAQQVP
+359 KTEPKTQKIP

-451 MYQGKQQ
+451 TYQGKKQ

-464 ETLRKTTNPVERH
+464 ETLRKATNPVERQ

-487 RSQWEVGVGHAED
+487 RTQWEVGVGHAED

-513 TFIYVDPDPT
+513 TFIYVDPDP
-523 ETPPIKK
+523 EDAPPTKK
-530 PNVRAEK
+530 PSIRAEK

-543 GSTNKRE
+543 GSVGKKE
-550 DTAVKSP
+550 DVGVKSP

-568 RRQCSISNTDHS
+568 RRQCSISNTEDSSNS
-580 QASNE
+580 QPAEEEKNQKEEQQKKSSPLQNAGSNA
-585 EGSHRVNTNKT
+585 KQ
-596 GSPKRNSGS
+596 
-605 DGRTQQESPP
+605 DSPP
-615 PVRAWKTAA
+615 PVVRPWKTAA

-643 KCDWPLLQKKAA
+643 KCDWPLLQKNIT
-655 PSSPKKDKEDEKEE
+655 PSPKKDREEEKKE
-669 RVEREGRQPDLGYCS
+669 RVEREARQPDLGYCS
-684 PEQDSRAKPEASPE
+684 PDDSRAKPEPSPE
-698 EEEEGEEAEEEGEGE
+698 EEEEEGDEGEEESD
-713 ERRGSPASRRSEEGG
+713 ERRGSPASRRSESANR
-728 LQHTSSPGSHHSSP
+728 QNSSPGSPSSSP
-742 QGSQERKLQ
+742 QGSQERKPQ

-758 SESERGNEPV
+758 SESERGTDPI

-784 TLRTGSQKGAS
+784 TLKTGSQKGAS

-864 RQDSSTGKRDT
+864 RQDSGTGQRDT
-875 VCQICEVYGESLV
+875 VCQICEAYGEGLV
-888 VCEGEC
+888 VCEGDC
-894 NRQFHLE
+894 SRQFHLE
-901 CLGLTS
+901 CLGLS
-907 LPEGRFTCLECR
+907 SPPEGRFTCTECR
-919 NGNHPCFSCKTTG
+919 NGNHPCFSCKSVDP
-932 TEVTRC
+932 EVTRC
-938 SVSGCGCYY
+938 SMSGCGCFY
-947 HEECVRKLPGFSSSP
+947 HEDCVRKLPGATSG
-962 SGGFSCPQHSCAT
+962 SGGGFCCPQHSCST

-988 RLMRCIRC
+988 RLIRCIRC
-996 PLAYHT
+996 PLAYHPSD
-1002 GDSCVAAGSVVLTH
+1002 GCLAAGSVILTH
-1016 HIMICSSHGSTKR
+1016 HIMICSNHGSAKK

-1046 RGLLVQDLT
+1046 RG
-1055 DTILSSY
+1055 
-1062 AYKSHYLLTESNRA
+1062 
-1076 ELKLPMI
+1076 
-1083 PSPSS
+1083 
-1088 ATKKNIGKGGKLLC
+1088 GKLLC

-1108 SFHSECLEMEMPE
+1108 SFHPECLEMEMPE
-1121 GPWSCSDCRAGKKP
+1121 GAWSCSDCRAGKKP

-1244 RKPPPYKF
+1244 RKPPPYKI

-1273 RCNCR
+1273 RCNCK
-1278 PTDEH
+1278 PTEEH

-1300 HPQVCPAGDSCENQ
+1300 HPQVCPAGDRCENQ
-1314 CFSKRQYAE
+1314 CFSKRLSAE
-1323 TEVIKTDGRG
+1323 TEVVKTEGCG
-1333 WGLRTNQALRKGD
+1333 WGLRTNQTLRKGD

-1412 TVNGDVRIGLFTL
+1412 TVNGDVRIGLFAL

-1440 HCVGNRRTSCHCGS
+1440 HCVGNRRMSCHCGS

-1471 EKEEKARNAKLKP
+1471 EKEEKAKNAKLKP

-1496 HEYFCF
+1496 HEYVCF

-1538 CPWHDCSVCR
+1538 CPWHDCSVCG
-1548 APASSLCDFC
+1548 ASTSSLCDFC

-1563 SDHEAGALT
+1563 RDHEAGALT
-1572 ASLDGRPC
+1572 TSALDDRLC
-1580 CSSHNPLN
+1580 CSNHD
-1588 PLSSDP
+1588 PLSP
-1594 GSAQPPPQR
+1594 LGSGSTQPR
-1603 RALSSSV
+1603 RFDR
-1610 SPSVRVKE
+1610 SPVRVKE
-1618 EQSEASAMERT
+1618 ES
-1629 GQRAKE
+1629 KE

>member
-35 DTGSDPGEDGGP
+35 DTGSDPGEDGGR
-47 SYDAALDAEF
+47 SYNDAALDAEF

-64 EDMPQVPN
+64 EDMSQVSN
-72 GYPPGLGLYEPQ
+72 GYPPGLGMYEPQ
-84 TKFSMYSQFPNGSA
+84 AKFSMYSQFPNGSA
-98 NGYGAIRSYGEHGLM
+98 NGYGAIRSYGDHGLM

-135 PLPLPPP
+135 PLP
-142 THHTSHLHH
+142 THHPHLHH
-151 HHHHPHHHHHHH
+151 HHHLPHHHHHAHH
-163 TTHHYHTNPPH
+163 FHSNPPH
-174 VQQQTHPQSPPPPPP
+174 LQTHPHPQSPPPPPL
-189 MPSQHHLPQTPH
+189 PSQHHLSQTPH
-201 IMSHTLP
+201 IMTHTLP

-225 DSTPSSQQP
+225 DSTPSSQP
-234 SHAPSNT
+234 SHVPSNT

-280 LQKESQKNEAAQM
+280 LQKESQKNDAAQM

-306 SARLQQ
+306 SARLQL
-312 QVQEKSLDQGQA
+312 QVHEQSLDESQTQ
-324 APAGTTGQTED
+324 AGTTGQTED
-335 SPSPQPPQRE
+335 IHIEPQQIE
-345 TPTTQTEKPQKTVI
+345 TPPVQTEKPQKTVI
-359 KTEPKTPKARAQQVP
+359 KTEPKTPKVP

-451 MYQGKQQ
+451 MYQGRQQ

-464 ETLRKTTNPVERH
+464 ETLRKASNPVEKH

-500 AFLMTRQERIDNY
+500 AFVMSRQERIDNY
-513 TFIYVDPDPT
+513 TFIYVDPEPN
-523 ETPPIKK
+523 ETPPSKK
-530 PNVRAEK
+530 PNIRAEK

-543 GSTNKRE
+543 GSLSKKE
-550 DTAVKSP
+550 DGGVKSP

-568 RRQCSISNTDHS
+568 RRQCSISNADDSTNS

-585 EGSHRVNTNKT
+585 EKNQRGDQRKT
-596 GSPKRNSGS
+596 SSPKQNSGC
-605 DGRTQQESPP
+605 DPRVRQDSPP

-655 PSSPKKDKEDEKEE
+655 ASPKKDKEEEKEE
-669 RVEREGRQPDLGYCS
+669 RVEREARQPDLGYCS
-684 PEQDSRAKPEASPE
+684 PEDSRAKPEPSPE
-698 EEEEGEEAEEEGEGE
+698 EEEDGDEGEEEGEERE

-728 LQHTSSPGSHHSSP
+728 MQPTSSPGSHHSSP
-742 QGSQERKLQ
+742 HGSQERKLQ

-758 SESERGNEPV
+758 SESERGSDPV

-875 VCQICEVYGESLV
+875 VCQICEVYGEGLV
-888 VCEGEC
+888 VCEGDC

-919 NGNHPCFSCKTTG
+919 NGNHPCFSCKTAG
-932 TEVTRC
+932 REVTRC

-947 HEECVRKLPGFSSSP
+947 HEDCVRKLPGATSSP
-962 SGGFSCPQHSCAT
+962 GGGFCCPQHSCST

-996 PLAYHT
+996 PVAYHT
-1002 GDSCVAAGSVVLTH
+1002 GDSCVAAGSVILTH
-1016 HIMICSSHGSTKR
+1016 HIMICSSHGSAKR
-1029 NGLLSS
+1029 NGLLTS

-1046 RGLLVQDLT
+1046 R
-1055 DTILSSY
+1055 
-1062 AYKSHYLLTESNRA
+1062 
-1076 ELKLPMI
+1076 
-1083 PSPSS
+1083 
-1088 ATKKNIGKGGKLLC
+1088 ATKKNVGKGGKLLC

-1108 SFHSECLEMEMPE
+1108 SFHPECLEMEMPE
-1121 GPWSCSDCRAGKKP
+1121 GAWSCSDCRAGKKP

-1252 IKSNKPVGKVQMHVA
+1252 IKSNKPVGKVQVHVA
-1267 DLSEIP
+1267 DLSEIQ

-1283 PCSLDSQCLN
+1283 PCSLQSQCLN

-1300 HPQVCPAGDSCENQ
+1300 HPQVCPAGDICENQ
-1314 CFSKRQYAE
+1314 CFSKRLYAE
-1323 TEVIKTDGRG
+1323 TEVVKTDGCG
-1333 WGLRTNQALRKGD
+1333 WGLKTNQALRKGD

-1393 NSSRFMN
+1393 NSARFMN

-1425 CDIEAGTELTFNYNL
+1425 CDIEADTELTFNYNL

-1538 CPWHDCSVCR
+1538 CPWHDCTVCG

-1563 SDHEAGALT
+1563 RDHEAGALT
-1572 ASLDGRPC
+1572 SSSLEGRPC
-1580 CSSHNPLN
+1580 CSSHDPVSPLGSN
-1588 PLSSDP
+1588 SS
-1594 GSAQPPPQR
+1594 SAQPR
-1603 RALSSSV
+1603 RSTLS
-1610 SPSVRVKE
+1610 PAGVKE
-1618 EQSEASAMERT
+1618 EPETEP
-1629 GQRAKE
+1629 GQPATE

>member
-57 SYPPSAS
+57 PYPPSAS

-72 GYPPGLGLYEPQ
+72 GYPSGLGMYEPQ
-84 TKFSMYSQFPNGSA
+84 AKFSMYSQFPNGSA
-98 NGYGAIRSYGEHGLM
+98 NGYGAIRSYGDHGLM

-135 PLPLPPP
+135 PLP
-142 THHTSHLHH
+142 THHPHLHH
-151 HHHHPHHHHHHH
+151 HHHHPHHHHHAHH
-163 TTHHYHTNPPH
+163 FHSNPPH
-174 VQQQTHPQSPPPPPP
+174 IQTHSHPQSPPPQPL
-189 MPSQHHLPQTPH
+189 PSQHHLPQTPH
-201 IMSHTLP
+201 IMTHNLP

-225 DSTPSSQQP
+225 DSTPSSQP
-234 SHAPSNT
+234 AHAPSMT

-306 SARLQQ
+306 SARLQL
-312 QVQEKSLDQGQA
+312 QVQEQSLESSQTQ
-324 APAGTTGQTED
+324 AGTTGQTED
-335 SPSPQPPQRE
+335 THVQPQPKE
-345 TPTTQTEKPQKTVI
+345 TPPAQTEKPQKTVI
-359 KTEPKTPKARAQQVP
+359 KTEPKTPKVP

-451 MYQGKQQ
+451 IYQGKQQ

-464 ETLRKTTNPVERH
+464 DTLRKTTNQVERS

-487 RSQWEVGVGHAED
+487 RTQWEVGVGHAED
-500 AFLMTRQERIDNY
+500 AFVMTRQERIDNY
-513 TFIYVDPDPT
+513 TFIYVDPDPA
-523 ETPPIKK
+523 EAPPSKK
-530 PNVRAEK
+530 PNIRAEK

-543 GSTNKRE
+543 GSISSVGKKE
-550 DTAVKSP
+550 DARVKSP

-568 RRQCSISNTDHS
+568 RRQCSVTNTDDNANS
-580 QASNE
+580 QASSE
-585 EGSHRVNTNKT
+585 EKNQRGDQRKSS
-596 GSPKRNSGS
+596 SPKQNAGC
-605 DGRTQQESPP
+605 DARTRQDSPP

-655 PSSPKKDKEDEKEE
+655 PSPKKDKEEENEE
-669 RVEREGRQPDLGYCS
+669 RVEREARQPDLGYCS
-684 PEQDSRAKPEASPE
+684 PEQDSRAKPEPSPE
-698 EEEEGEEAEEEGEGE
+698 EEEDGDEGEEEGE

-728 LQHTSSPGSHHSSP
+728 MQQTSSPGSHHSSP
-742 QGSQERKLQ
+742 HGSQERKLQ

-758 SESERGNEPV
+758 SESERGTDPI

-833 DPQGLF
+833 DPQSLF

-875 VCQICEVYGESLV
+875 VCQICEVYGEGLV

-894 NRQFHLE
+894 SRQFHLE
-901 CLGLTS
+901 CLGLS
-907 LPEGRFTCLECR
+907 SPPEGRFTCLECR
-919 NGNHPCFSCKTTG
+919 NGNHPCFSCKAAG
-932 TEVTRC
+932 REVTRC

-947 HEECVRKLPGFSSSP
+947 HEDCVRKLPGATSSSG
-962 SGGFSCPQHSCAT
+962 GGFTCPQHSCST

-988 RLMRCIRC
+988 RLIRCIRC

-1002 GDSCVAAGSVVLTH
+1002 GDSCVAAGSVIITH
-1016 HIMICSSHGSTKR
+1016 HIMICSNHGSAKR

-1046 RGLLVQDLT
+1046 RG
-1055 DTILSSY
+1055 
-1062 AYKSHYLLTESNRA
+1062 
-1076 ELKLPMI
+1076 
-1083 PSPSS
+1083 
-1088 ATKKNIGKGGKLLC
+1088 GKLLC

-1108 SFHSECLEMEMPE
+1108 SFHPECLEMEMPE
-1121 GPWSCSDCRAGKKP
+1121 GSWSCSDCRAGKKP

-1252 IKSNKPVGKVQMHVA
+1252 IKSNKPVGKVQMHIA

-1278 PTDEH
+1278 STDEH

-1300 HPQVCPAGDSCENQ
+1300 HPQVCPSGDNCENQ
-1314 CFSKRQYAE
+1314 CFSKRLYAE

-1393 NSSRFMN
+1393 NSARFMN

-1484 KKRKLRPEGKHT
+1484 KKRKMRMEGKHT

-1538 CPWHDCSVCR
+1538 CPWHDCSVCG
-1548 APASSLCDFC
+1548 APASSFCDFC

-1563 SDHEAGALT
+1563 RDHEAGALT
-1572 ASLDGRPC
+1572 ASSLEDRPC
-1580 CSSHNPLN
+1580 CSSHNPLS
-1588 PLSSDP
+1588 PL
-1594 GSAQPPPQR
+1594 G
-1603 RALSSSV
+1603 SSSSSTQPRRSTM
-1610 SPSVRVKE
+1610 SPARVKE
-1618 EQSEASAMERT
+1618 EPEPESGQSATE
-1629 GQRAKE
+1629 

>member
-57 SYPPSAS
+57 YPPSAS
-64 EDMPQVPN
+64 EDMQQVSN
-72 GYPPGLGLYEPQ
+72 GFPPGLGIYEPQ
-84 TKFSMYSQFPNGSA
+84 AKFSMYSQFPNGSA
-98 NGYGAIRSYGEHGLM
+98 NGYGAIRSYGEH
-113 PGEGTVLRG
+113 ETVV
-122 PGLQERPLSPVSP
+122 SCVSP
-135 PLPLPPP
+135 TADTSP
-142 THHTSHLHH
+142 T
-151 HHHHPHHHHHHH
+151 
-163 TTHHYHTNPPH
+163 
-174 VQQQTHPQSPPPPPP
+174 PPPPPP
-189 MPSQHHLPQTPH
+189 SPT
-201 IMSHTLP
+201 
-208 PPPPLHLPSS
+208 
-218 SPPPSLV
+218 SPPPR
-225 DSTPSSQQP
+225 TPLP
-234 SHAPSNT
+234 
-241 PGGVLKKTSSPE
+241 LKPKTSSPE

-280 LQKESQKNEAAQM
+280 LQVMHM
-293 QRRHERKKEKRKK
+293 QRRHERKKERRKK
-306 SARLQQ
+306 SARLQL
-312 QVQEKSLDQGQA
+312 QVQEESLEQSQ
-324 APAGTTGQTED
+324 PQAGTTGQTED
-335 SPSPQPPQRE
+335 
-345 TPTTQTEKPQKTVI
+345 TH
-359 KTEPKTPKARAQQVP
+359 VP

-458 FDELQA
+458 FDELQC
-464 ETLRKTTNPVERH
+464 ETLRKATNPVEKH

-500 AFLMTRQERIDNY
+500 AFVMTKQERIDNY
-513 TFIYVDPDPT
+513 TFIYVDPDPNEAT
-523 ETPPIKK
+523 ASKK
-530 PNVRAEK
+530 LSVRAEK
-537 RSRRSS
+537 RNRRSS
-543 GSTNKRE
+543 GSIDDNTN
-550 DTAVKSP
+550 
-557 DREQPPRRQLP
+557 
-568 RRQCSISNTDHS
+568 S

-585 EGSHRVNTNKT
+585 EKIQRGDQRKT
-596 GSPKRNSGS
+596 GSPKQNAGC
-605 DGRTQQESPP
+605 DELPDSPP

-643 KCDWPLLQKKAA
+643 KCDWPLLQKKAV
-655 PSSPKKDKEDEKEE
+655 PSPKQDQEEEKEE
-669 RVEREGRQPDLGYCS
+669 ETVEREARQPDLGYCS
-684 PEQDSRAKPEASPE
+684 PEV
-698 EEEEGEEAEEEGEGE
+698 
-713 ERRGSPASRRSEEGG
+713 
-728 LQHTSSPGSHHSSP
+728 
-742 QGSQERKLQ
+742 
-751 RRSVRSR
+751 SV
-758 SESERGNEPV
+758 
-768 PKKKTK
+768 T
-774 KEQAEMAPET
+774 MAPET

-833 DPQGLF
+833 DPQVRLENT
-839 GKSLDSPAAADA
+839 PADA

-864 RQDSSTGKRDT
+864 RQDGNAGRRDT
-875 VCQICEVYGESLV
+875 VCQICEVYGEGLV
-888 VCEGEC
+888 VCEGDC
-894 NRQFHLE
+894 SRQFHSE

-919 NGNHPCFSCKTTG
+919 NGNHPCFSCKTVG
-932 TEVTRC
+932 QEGQEVTRC
-938 SVSGCGCYY
+938 SVLGCGCYY
-947 HEECVRKLPGFSSSP
+947 HEDCVRKLPGTTSSP
-962 SGGFSCPQHSCAT
+962 DGGFCCPQHSCST
-975 CCLERDLQRASKG
+975 CCLERDLQRATKG

-1002 GDSCVAAGSVVLTH
+1002 GDSCVAAGSVILTH
-1016 HIMICSSHGSTKR
+1016 HIMICSSHGSAKR
-1029 NGLLSS
+1029 NGLLTS
-1035 PVNVG
+1035 PINVG

-1088 ATKKNIGKGGKLLC
+1088 ATKKNVGKGGKLLC

-1108 SFHSECLEMEMPE
+1108 SFHPECLEIEMPE
-1121 GPWSCSDCRAGKKP
+1121 GAWSCSDCRAGKKP

-1168 RHDIGDFPVFFFG
+1168 RHDVGDFPVFFFG

-1244 RKPPPYKF
+1244 RKPPPYKL
-1252 IKSNKPVGKVQMHVA
+1252 IKSNKPVGKVQVHVA

-1278 PTDEH
+1278 PADEH

-1314 CFSKRQYAE
+1314 CFSKRLYAE
-1323 TEVIKTDGRG
+1323 TEVMKTDGRG
-1333 WGLRTNQALRKGD
+1333 WGLTTNQALRKGD

-1393 NSSRFMN
+1393 NSARFMN

-1425 CDIEAGTELTFNYNL
+1425 YDIEAGTELTFNYNL

-1538 CPWHDCSVCR
+1538 CPWHDCSVCG
-1548 APASSLCDFC
+1548 AAASSLCDFC

-1563 SDHEAGALT
+1563 QDHEAGALT
-1572 ASLDGRPC
+1572 ASSLEGRPC
-1580 CSSHNPLN
+1580 CSSHNPLS
-1588 PLSSDP
+1588 PLDADSS
-1594 GSAQPPPQR
+1594 STQLR
-1603 RALSSSV
+1603 HSALSTV
-1610 SPSVRVKE
+1610 GIKE
-1618 EQSEASAMERT
+1618 EPET
-1629 GQRAKE
+1629 GQQAAE

>member
-64 EDMPQVPN
+64 EDMQQVSN
-72 GYPPGLGLYEPQ
+72 GFPPGLGIYEPQ
-84 TKFSMYSQFPNGSA
+84 AKFSMYSQFPNGSA
-98 NGYGAIRSYGEHGLM
+98 NGYGAIRSYGDHGLL

-135 PLPLPPP
+135 PLP
-142 THHTSHLHH
+142 THHPHLHH
-151 HHHHPHHHHHHH
+151 HHHHPHHHHHAHH
-163 TTHHYHTNPPH
+163 FHSNPPH
-174 VQQQTHPQSPPPPPP
+174 IQTLPHPQSPPPPP
-189 MPSQHHLPQTPH
+189 MPLQHHLSQTPH
-201 IMSHTLP
+201 IMTHTLP

-225 DSTPSSQQP
+225 DSTPSPQP
-234 SHAPSNT
+234 THILSNT

-280 LQKESQKNEAAQM
+280 IQNESQKNEATQM

-306 SARLQQ
+306 SARLQL
-312 QVQEKSLDQGQA
+312 QVQEQSLDQSQIQ
-324 APAGTTGQTED
+324 AGTTDQTED
-335 SPSPQPPQRE
+335 THVQPPPRE
-345 TPTTQTEKPQKTVI
+345 TPPAQTKKPQKTVI
-359 KTEPKTPKARAQQVP
+359 KTEPKIPKVP

-399 KVGTYPWWPCMVSS
+399 KVGTYPWWPCMISS

-464 ETLRKTTNPVERH
+464 DTLRKTTNLVEKS

-500 AFLMTRQERIDNY
+500 AFLMTRQGRIDNY
-513 TFIYVDPDPT
+513 TFIYVDPDPS
-523 ETPPIKK
+523 EGPSSRK
-530 PNVRAEK
+530 PTVRAEK

-543 GSTNKRE
+543 GSISKKE
-550 DTAVKSP
+550 GGGVKSP

-568 RRQCSISNTDHS
+568 RRQCSVSNTDDNTNS

-585 EGSHRVNTNKT
+585 EKNQRGDQRKT
-596 GSPKRNSGS
+596 SSPKQNAGC
-605 DGRTQQESPP
+605 DAQTGQDSPP

-643 KCDWPLLQKKAA
+643 KCDWPLLQKKAVA
-655 PSSPKKDKEDEKEE
+655 SPKRDNEEEKEE
-669 RVEREGRQPDLGYCS
+669 RVEGEGRQPDLGYCS
-684 PEQDSRAKPEASPE
+684 PEDSRAKPEPSPE
-698 EEEEGEEAEEEGEGE
+698 EEEDGDEGEEEGE

-728 LQHTSSPGSHHSSP
+728 MQQTSSPGSHHSSP
-742 QGSQERKLQ
+742 HGSQERKLQ

-758 SESERGNEPV
+758 SESERGSDPV

-875 VCQICEVYGESLV
+875 VCQICEVYGEGLV
-888 VCEGEC
+888 VCEGDC

-907 LPEGRFTCLECR
+907 PPEGRFTCLECR
-919 NGNHPCFSCKTTG
+919 NGNHPCFSCKTAG
-932 TEVTRC
+932 QEVTRC
-938 SVSGCGCYY
+938 SVLGCGCFY
-947 HEECVRKLPGFSSSP
+947 HEDCVRKLPGTTSSP
-962 SGGFSCPQHSCAT
+962 GGGFCCPQHSCST
-975 CCLERDLQRASKG
+975 CCLERDVQRASKG

-1002 GDSCVAAGSVVLTH
+1002 GDSCVAAGSVALTH
-1016 HIMICSSHGSTKR
+1016 HIMICSSHGSAKR
-1029 NGLLSS
+1029 NGLLTS

-1046 RGLLVQDLT
+1046 R
-1055 DTILSSY
+1055 
-1062 AYKSHYLLTESNRA
+1062 
-1076 ELKLPMI
+1076 
-1083 PSPSS
+1083 
-1088 ATKKNIGKGGKLLC
+1088 GGKLLC

-1108 SFHSECLEMEMPE
+1108 SFHPECLEIEMPE
-1121 GPWSCSDCRAGKKP
+1121 GAWSCSDCRAGKKP

-1199 DKNFVTGQINI
+1199 DKNFVSGQINI

-1278 PTDEH
+1278 STDEH

-1300 HPQVCPAGDSCENQ
+1300 HPQVCPAGDNCENQ
-1314 CFSKRQYAE
+1314 CFTKRLFAE
-1323 TEVIKTDGRG
+1323 TEVIKTEGRG
-1333 WGLRTNQALRKGD
+1333 WGLRANQALRKGD

-1372 VTNFYMLTLTKD
+1372 VSNFYMLTLTKD

-1412 TVNGDVRIGLFTL
+1412 TVSGDVRIGLFTL
-1425 CDIEAGTELTFNYNL
+1425 CDIDAGTELTFNYNL

-1538 CPWHDCSVCR
+1538 CPWHDCSVCGTS
-1548 APASSLCDFC
+1548 ASSLCDFC

-1563 SDHEAGALT
+1563 RDHEAGALT
-1572 ASLDGRPC
+1572 ASSLEGRPC
-1580 CSSHNPLN
+1580 CSSHNPLS
-1588 PLSSDP
+1588 PLGSS
-1594 GSAQPPPQR
+1594 SNSNSTQQR
-1603 RALSSSV
+1603 HFALS
-1610 SPSVRVKE
+1610 PVRVKE
-1618 EQSEASAMERT
+1618 EPEPET
-1629 GQRAKE
+1629 GQQSAE

>member
-28 IRQEGTC
+28 IRQDGSC
-35 DTGSDPGEDGGP
+35 DTGSDPGEDSGP

-84 TKFSMYSQFPNGSA
+84 AKFSMYSQFPNGSA
-98 NGYGAIRSYGEHGLM
+98 NGYGAIRSYGDHGLL

-122 PGLQERPLSPVSP
+122 PGLHERPLSPVSP
-135 PLPLPPP
+135 PLSV
-142 THHTSHLHH
+142 HHPHL
-151 HHHHPHHHHHHH
+151 HHPHHHHHHH
-163 TTHHYHTNPPH
+163 THPFHSNPPH
-174 VQQQTHPQSPPPPPP
+174 IQTHSHPHSPPPPPP
-189 MPSQHHLPQTPH
+189 LPLPAQHQLSQTPH
-201 IMSHTLP
+201 IMSHNLP

-225 DSTPSSQQP
+225 DSTPSSQP
-234 SHAPSNT
+234 ALAPSNT
-241 PGGVLKKTSSPE
+241 PGGGVLKKTSSPE

-280 LQKESQKNEAAQM
+280 LQKESQKNEATQM

-306 SARLQQ
+306 SARLLLQAQQ
-312 QVQEKSLDQGQA
+312 SVERSQEQTASTA
-324 APAGTTGQTED
+324 QTEE
-335 SPSPQPPQRE
+335 SVQPQPREPPPLPPSDPPPAQAEKTQR
-345 TPTTQTEKPQKTVI
+345 TVI
-359 KTEPKTPKARAQQVP
+359 KTEPKTPKAKSEVP

-451 MYQGKQQ
+451 TYQGKQQ

-464 ETLRKTTNPVERH
+464 ETLRKATNPVERQ

-487 RSQWEVGVGHAED
+487 RTQWEVGVGHAED

-513 TFIYVDPDPT
+513 TFIYVDPDP
-523 ETPPIKK
+523 EEAPPTKK
-530 PNVRAEK
+530 PSIRAEK

-543 GSTNKRE
+543 GSVGKKE
-550 DTAVKSP
+550 DVGVKSP

-568 RRQCSISNTDHS
+568 RRQCSISNTEDSSSS
-580 QASNE
+580 QTAGE
-585 EGSHRVNTNKT
+585 EKNLKGEQQKKS
-596 GSPKRNSGS
+596 SPLQNAGS
-605 DGRTQQESPP
+605 DAKQDSPP
-615 PVRAWKTAA
+615 PVVRPWKTAA

-643 KCDWPLLQKKAA
+643 KCDWPLLQKNIT
-655 PSSPKKDKEDEKEE
+655 PSPKKDREEEKKES
-669 RVEREGRQPDLGYCS
+669 VEREARQPDLGYCS
-684 PEQDSRAKPEASPE
+684 PDQDSRAKPEPSPE
-698 EEEEGEEAEEEGEGE
+698 EEEEEGDEGEEESD
-713 ERRGSPASRRSEEGG
+713 ERRGSPASRRSESANR
-728 LQHTSSPGSHHSSP
+728 QNSSPGSPSSSP
-742 QGSQERKLQ
+742 QGSQERKPQ

-758 SESERGNEPV
+758 SESERGADPI

-784 TLRTGSQKGAS
+784 TLKTGSQKGAS

-864 RQDSSTGKRDT
+864 RQDSGTGQRDT
-875 VCQICEVYGESLV
+875 VCQICEAYGEGLV
-888 VCEGEC
+888 VCEGDC
-894 NRQFHLE
+894 SRQFHLE
-901 CLGLTS
+901 CLGLS
-907 LPEGRFTCLECR
+907 SPPEGRFTCTECR
-919 NGNHPCFSCKTTG
+919 NGNHPCFSCKSVDP
-932 TEVTRC
+932 EVTRC
-938 SVSGCGCYY
+938 SVSGCGCFY
-947 HEECVRKLPGFSSSP
+947 HEDCVRKLPGTTSG
-962 SGGFSCPQHSCAT
+962 SGGGFCCPQHSCST

-988 RLMRCIRC
+988 RLIRCIRC
-996 PLAYHT
+996 PLAYHPSD
-1002 GDSCVAAGSVVLTH
+1002 GCLAAGSVILTH
-1016 HIMICSSHGSTKR
+1016 HIMICSNHGSAKK

-1046 RGLLVQDLT
+1046 RG
-1055 DTILSSY
+1055 
-1062 AYKSHYLLTESNRA
+1062 
-1076 ELKLPMI
+1076 
-1083 PSPSS
+1083 
-1088 ATKKNIGKGGKLLC
+1088 GKLLC

-1108 SFHSECLEMEMPE
+1108 SFHPECLEMEMPE
-1121 GPWSCSDCRAGKKP
+1121 GAWSCSDCRAGKKP

-1244 RKPPPYKF
+1244 RKPPPYKI

-1273 RCNCR
+1273 RCNCK
-1278 PTDEH
+1278 PTEEH

-1300 HPQVCPAGDSCENQ
+1300 HPQVCPAGDRCENQ
-1314 CFSKRQYAE
+1314 CFSKRLYAE
-1323 TEVIKTDGRG
+1323 TEVVKTEGCG
-1333 WGLRTNQALRKGD
+1333 WGLRTNQTLRKGD

-1425 CDIEAGTELTFNYNL
+1425 CNIEAGTELTFNYNL
-1440 HCVGNRRTSCHCGS
+1440 HCVGNRRMSCHCGS

-1471 EKEEKARNAKLKP
+1471 EKEEKAKNAKLKP

-1496 HEYFCF
+1496 HEYVCF

-1538 CPWHDCSVCR
+1538 CPWHDCSVCG
-1548 APASSLCDFC
+1548 ASASSLCDFC

-1563 SDHEAGALT
+1563 RDHEAGALT
-1572 ASLDGRPC
+1572 ASALDDRLC
-1580 CSSHNPLN
+1580 CSNHD
-1588 PLSSDP
+1588 PLSPLGSD
-1594 GSAQPPPQR
+1594 STQPR
-1603 RALSSSV
+1603 RFDR
-1610 SPSVRVKE
+1610 SPVRVKE
-1618 EQSEASAMERT
+1618 ES
-1629 GQRAKE
+1629 KE

>member
-35 DTGSDPGEDGGP
+35 DTGSDPGEDGP
-47 SYDAALDAEF
+47 SYNTALDAEF
-57 SYPPSAS
+57 SYPSSAS

-72 GYPPGLGLYEPQ
+72 GYPASLGLYEPQ
-84 TKFSMYSQFPNGSA
+84 TKFSLYSQFPNGSA
-98 NGYGAIRSYGEHGLM
+98 NGYGAIRGYGEHGLL

-135 PLPLPPP
+135 PLP
-142 THHTSHLHH
+142 THHSHIHHQHQSHH
-151 HHHHPHHHHHHH
+151 HHLHTHHAS
-163 TTHHYHTNPPH
+163 HYHTSQPH
-174 VQQQTHPQSPPPPPP
+174 IHQHSSPPPL
-189 MPSQHHLPQTPH
+189 PSQHHLPHTPH

-225 DSTPSSQQP
+225 DSTPSSQP
-234 SHAPSNT
+234 SHALANAPSS
-241 PGGVLKKTSSPE
+241 VLKKTSSPE

-280 LQKESQKNEAAQM
+280 LQKESQKKTAGQM

-306 SARLQQ
+306 TAKLQQ
-312 QVQEKSLDQGQA
+312 HVQQNSLDQCTKHS
-324 APAGTTGQTED
+324 GTTSQTED
-335 SPSPQPPQRE
+335 TQLLLPQRE
-345 TPTTQTEKPQKTVI
+345 GPTAQPGKPQKTVI
-359 KTEPKTPKARAQQVP
+359 KAEPKMPKAKSQQVV

-451 MYQGKQQ
+451 TYQGKQQ
-458 FDELQA
+458 FDDLQA
-464 ETLRKTTNPVERH
+464 ETLRKTTNQVEKQ

-487 RSQWEVGVGHAED
+487 RAQWEVGVGHAED
-500 AFLMTRQERIDNY
+500 AFKMTRQERIDNY
-513 TFIYVDPDPT
+513 TFIYVDPDPN
-523 ETPPIKK
+523 EAPPSKK
-530 PNVRAEK
+530 PNIKPEK
-537 RSRRSS
+537 RTRRSS
-543 GSTNKRE
+543 GSLNKRE
-550 DTAVKSP
+550 DGVVKSP
-557 DREQPPRRQLP
+557 DREAVPRRLQP
-568 RRQCSISNTDHS
+568 RRQCSISNTDNNQS
-580 QASNE
+580 SND
-585 EGSHRVNTNKT
+585 EGSQKDEPASPNHKT
-596 GSPKRNSGS
+596 SS
-605 DGRTQQESPP
+605 DGQTQEESPP

-643 KCDWPLLQKKAA
+643 KCDWPLLQKKTV
-655 PSSPKKDKEDEKEE
+655 SSPKKESEKEE
-669 RVEREGRQPDLGYCS
+669 PVEKESRQPDLGYCS
-684 PEQDSRAKPEASPE
+684 PEQDSQAKPEPSPE
-698 EEEEGEEAEEEGEGE
+698 EEEDEEDGEEAEEEAETD
-713 ERRGSPASRRSEEGG
+713 ERRDSPVSQSEEGCA
-728 LQHTSSPGSHHSSP
+728 QPSSSPGSPPSSP
-742 QGSQERKLQ
+742 HGSQERKLQ

-758 SESERGNEPV
+758 SESERGSDVV

-784 TLRTGSQKGAS
+784 TQKTGSQKGAS

-814 EMASSQYRD
+814 EITSSQYRD
-823 TSDSDSRGLN
+823 TSDSDSRGLS

-864 RQDSSTGKRDT
+864 RQDSSTGKSDT
-875 VCQICEVYGESLV
+875 VCQICEVYGEGLV
-888 VCEGEC
+888 VCEGDC
-894 NRQFHLE
+894 NRHFHLE

-907 LPEGRFTCLECR
+907 LPEGRFTCSECK
-919 NGNHPCFSCKTTG
+919 NGNHPCFSCKTAG
-932 TEVTRC
+932 SEVTRC
-938 SVSGCGCYY
+938 SVTGCGCYY
-947 HEECVRKLPGFSSSP
+947 HMDCVRKLPGTTNSQE
-962 SGGFSCPQHSCAT
+962 GGFCCPQHCCST
-975 CCLERDLQRASKG
+975 CCLERDMHRATKG

-996 PLAYHT
+996 PVAYHT

-1016 HIMICSSHGSTKR
+1016 HIMICSSHSSTKK
-1029 NGLLSS
+1029 NGLLTS

-1040 WCFLCA
+1040 WCFLCD
-1046 RGLLVQDLT
+1046 R
-1055 DTILSSY
+1055 
-1062 AYKSHYLLTESNRA
+1062 
-1076 ELKLPMI
+1076 
-1083 PSPSS
+1083 
-1088 ATKKNIGKGGKLLC
+1088 GGKLLC

-1108 SFHSECLEMEMPE
+1108 SFHPECLEMELPD
-1121 GPWSCSDCRAGKKP
+1121 GPWSCSDCKAGRKP

-1190 GRVFPYVEN
+1190 GRVFPYVDN
-1199 DKNFVTGQINI
+1199 DKNFVTGQINV

-1267 DLSEIP
+1267 DLSEVP
-1273 RCNCR
+1273 RCNCK

-1283 PCSLDSQCLN
+1283 PCGLDSQCLN

-1300 HPQVCPAGDSCENQ
+1300 HPQVCPAGESCENQ
-1314 CFSKRQYAE
+1314 CFSKRMYAE
-1323 TEVIKTDGRG
+1323 TEVFKTEVCG

-1360 CQQRIKRAHENH
+1360 CQQRIKQAHENH

-1412 TVNGDVRIGLFTL
+1412 TVNGDVRIGLFAL

-1454 DNCSGFLGVQP
+1454 DNCSGYLGVQP
-1465 TSAVVM
+1465 TSALVL
-1471 EKEEKARNAKLKP
+1471 EKEEKAKNSKLKP
-1484 KKRKLRPEGKHT
+1484 KKRKLRLEGKQS
-1496 HEYFCF
+1496 HEYSCF
-1502 CCGEGGELVMCDRKD
+1502 CCGEAGELVMCDRKD

-1525 CLNLTKPPYGRWE
+1525 CLSLTKPPYGRWE
-1538 CPWHDCSVCR
+1538 CPWHDCSVCGS
-1548 APASSLCDFC
+1548 PASSLCEFC

-1563 SDHEAGALT
+1563 PEHEAGSLT
-1572 ASLDGRPC
+1572 VSSLEERLC
-1580 CSSHNPLN
+1580 CSNHNPLN
-1588 PLSSDP
+1588 PLSS
-1594 GSAQPPPQR
+1594 
-1603 RALSSSV
+1603 
-1610 SPSVRVKE
+1610 SPRPTQHPLLPHSHTRVKE
-1618 EQSEASAMERT
+1618 EPNTES
-1629 GQRAKE
+1629 GQHDSK

>member
-28 IRQEGTC
+28 IRQDGSC
-35 DTGSDPGEDGGP
+35 DTGSDPGEDSGP

-84 TKFSMYSQFPNGSA
+84 AKFSMYSQFPNGSA
-98 NGYGAIRSYGEHGLM
+98 NGYGAIRSYGDHGLL

-122 PGLQERPLSPVSP
+122 PGLHERPLSPVSP
-135 PLPLPPP
+135 PLSV
-142 THHTSHLHH
+142 HHPHLHHPHLHH
-151 HHHHPHHHHHHH
+151 HHHTHPFHSNPSHIQTHSHPH
-163 TTHHYHTNPPH
+163 
-174 VQQQTHPQSPPPPPP
+174 SPPPPPLP
-189 MPSQHHLPQTPH
+189 LPAQHQLSQTPH
-201 IMSHTLP
+201 IMSHNLP

-225 DSTPSSQQP
+225 DSTPSSQP
-234 SHAPSNT
+234 ALAPSNT

-280 LQKESQKNEAAQM
+280 LQKESQKNEATQV

-306 SARLQQ
+306 SARLQLQAQ
-312 QVQEKSLDQGQA
+312 QSVERSQEQTASTA
-324 APAGTTGQTED
+324 QTEE
-335 SPSPQPPQRE
+335 SIQPQSREPPPSDPP
-345 TPTTQTEKPQKTVI
+345 PAQTEKTQRTVI
-359 KTEPKTPKARAQQVP
+359 KTEPKTQKIP

-451 MYQGKQQ
+451 TYQGKKQ

-464 ETLRKTTNPVERH
+464 ETLRKATNPVERQ

-487 RSQWEVGVGHAED
+487 RTQWEVGVGHAED

-513 TFIYVDPDPT
+513 TFIYVDPDP
-523 ETPPIKK
+523 EDAPPTKK
-530 PNVRAEK
+530 PSIRAEK

-543 GSTNKRE
+543 GSVGKKE
-550 DTAVKSP
+550 DVGVKSP

-568 RRQCSISNTDHS
+568 RRQCSISNTEDSSNS
-580 QASNE
+580 QPAEEEKNQKEEQQKKSSPLQNAGSNA
-585 EGSHRVNTNKT
+585 KQ
-596 GSPKRNSGS
+596 
-605 DGRTQQESPP
+605 DSPP
-615 PVRAWKTAA
+615 PVVRPWKTAA

-643 KCDWPLLQKKAA
+643 KCDWPLLQKNIT
-655 PSSPKKDKEDEKEE
+655 PSPKKDREEEKKE
-669 RVEREGRQPDLGYCS
+669 RVEREARQPDLGYCS
-684 PEQDSRAKPEASPE
+684 PDDSRAKPEPSPE
-698 EEEEGEEAEEEGEGE
+698 EEEEEGDEGEEESD
-713 ERRGSPASRRSEEGG
+713 ERRGSPASRRSESANR
-728 LQHTSSPGSHHSSP
+728 QNSSPGSPSSSP
-742 QGSQERKLQ
+742 QGSQERKPQ

-758 SESERGNEPV
+758 SESERGTDPI

-784 TLRTGSQKGAS
+784 TLKTGSQKGAS

-864 RQDSSTGKRDT
+864 RQDSGTGQRDT
-875 VCQICEVYGESLV
+875 VCQICEAYGEGLV
-888 VCEGEC
+888 VCEGDC
-894 NRQFHLE
+894 SRQFHLE
-901 CLGLTS
+901 CLGLS
-907 LPEGRFTCLECR
+907 SPPEGRFTCTECR
-919 NGNHPCFSCKTTG
+919 NGNHPCFSCKSVDP
-932 TEVTRC
+932 EVTRC
-938 SVSGCGCYY
+938 SMSGCGCFY
-947 HEECVRKLPGFSSSP
+947 HEDCVRKLPGATSG
-962 SGGFSCPQHSCAT
+962 SGGGFCCPQHSCST

-988 RLMRCIRC
+988 RLIRCIRC
-996 PLAYHT
+996 PLAYHPSD
-1002 GDSCVAAGSVVLTH
+1002 GCLAAGSVILTH
-1016 HIMICSSHGSTKR
+1016 HIMICSNHGSAKK

-1046 RGLLVQDLT
+1046 R
-1055 DTILSSY
+1055 
-1062 AYKSHYLLTESNRA
+1062 
-1076 ELKLPMI
+1076 
-1083 PSPSS
+1083 
-1088 ATKKNIGKGGKLLC
+1088 ATKKNVGKGGKLLC

-1108 SFHSECLEMEMPE
+1108 SFHPECLEMEMPE
-1121 GPWSCSDCRAGKKP
+1121 GAWSCSDCRAGKKP

-1244 RKPPPYKF
+1244 RKPPPYKI

-1273 RCNCR
+1273 RCNCK
-1278 PTDEH
+1278 PTEEH

-1300 HPQVCPAGDSCENQ
+1300 HPQVCPAGDRCENQ
-1314 CFSKRQYAE
+1314 CFSKRLSAE
-1323 TEVIKTDGRG
+1323 TEVVKTEGCG
-1333 WGLRTNQALRKGD
+1333 WGLRTNQTLRKGD

-1412 TVNGDVRIGLFTL
+1412 TVNGDVRIGLFAL

-1440 HCVGNRRTSCHCGS
+1440 HCVGNRRMSCHCGS

-1471 EKEEKARNAKLKP
+1471 EKEEKAKNAKLKP

-1496 HEYFCF
+1496 HEYVCF

-1538 CPWHDCSVCR
+1538 CPWHDCSVCG
-1548 APASSLCDFC
+1548 ASTSSLCDFC

-1563 SDHEAGALT
+1563 RDHEAGALT
-1572 ASLDGRPC
+1572 TSALDDRLC
-1580 CSSHNPLN
+1580 CSNHD
-1588 PLSSDP
+1588 PLSP
-1594 GSAQPPPQR
+1594 LGSGSTQPR
-1603 RALSSSV
+1603 RFDR
-1610 SPSVRVKE
+1610 SPVRVKE
-1618 EQSEASAMERT
+1618 ES
-1629 GQRAKE
+1629 KE

>member
-64 EDMPQVPN
+64 EDMQQVSN
-72 GYPPGLGLYEPQ
+72 GFPPGLGIYEPQ
-84 TKFSMYSQFPNGSA
+84 AKFSMYSQFPNGSA
-98 NGYGAIRSYGEHGLM
+98 NGYGAIRSYGDHGLL

-135 PLPLPPP
+135 PLP
-142 THHTSHLHH
+142 THHPHLHH
-151 HHHHPHHHHHHH
+151 HHHHPHHHHHAHH
-163 TTHHYHTNPPH
+163 FHSNPPH
-174 VQQQTHPQSPPPPPP
+174 IQTLPHPQSPPPPP
-189 MPSQHHLPQTPH
+189 MPLQHHLSQTPH
-201 IMSHTLP
+201 IMTHTLP

-225 DSTPSSQQP
+225 DSTPSPQP
-234 SHAPSNT
+234 THILSNT

-280 LQKESQKNEAAQM
+280 IQNESQKNEATQM

-306 SARLQQ
+306 SARLQL
-312 QVQEKSLDQGQA
+312 QVQEQSLDQSQIQ
-324 APAGTTGQTED
+324 AGTTDQTED
-335 SPSPQPPQRE
+335 THVQPPPRE
-345 TPTTQTEKPQKTVI
+345 TPPAQTKKPQKTVI
-359 KTEPKTPKARAQQVP
+359 KTEPKIPKVP

-399 KVGTYPWWPCMVSS
+399 KVGTYPWWPCMISS

-419 HTRINTRGHREYH
+419 HTRINTRGKGTRHREYH

-464 ETLRKTTNPVERH
+464 DTLRKTTNLVEKS

-500 AFLMTRQERIDNY
+500 AFLMTRQGRIDNY
-513 TFIYVDPDPT
+513 TFIYVDPDPS
-523 ETPPIKK
+523 EGPSSRK
-530 PNVRAEK
+530 PTVRAEK

-543 GSTNKRE
+543 GSISKKE
-550 DTAVKSP
+550 GGGVKSP

-568 RRQCSISNTDHS
+568 RRQCSVSNTDDNTNS

-585 EGSHRVNTNKT
+585 EKNQRGDQRKT
-596 GSPKRNSGS
+596 SSPKQNAGC
-605 DGRTQQESPP
+605 DAQTGQDSPP

-643 KCDWPLLQKKAA
+643 KCDWPLLQKKAVA
-655 PSSPKKDKEDEKEE
+655 SPKRDNEEEKEE
-669 RVEREGRQPDLGYCS
+669 RVEGEGRQPDLGYCS
-684 PEQDSRAKPEASPE
+684 PEDSRAKPEPSPE
-698 EEEEGEEAEEEGEGE
+698 EEEDGDEGEEEGE

-728 LQHTSSPGSHHSSP
+728 MQQTSSPGSHHSSP
-742 QGSQERKLQ
+742 HGSQERKLQ

-758 SESERGNEPV
+758 SESERGSDPV

-875 VCQICEVYGESLV
+875 VCQICEVYGEGLV
-888 VCEGEC
+888 VCEGDC

-907 LPEGRFTCLECR
+907 PPEGRFTCLECR
-919 NGNHPCFSCKTTG
+919 NGNHPCFSCKTAG
-932 TEVTRC
+932 QEVTRC
-938 SVSGCGCYY
+938 SVLGCGCFY
-947 HEECVRKLPGFSSSP
+947 HEDCVRKLPGTTSSP
-962 SGGFSCPQHSCAT
+962 GGGFCCPQHSCST
-975 CCLERDLQRASKG
+975 CCLERDVQRASKG

-1002 GDSCVAAGSVVLTH
+1002 GDSCVAAGSVALTH
-1016 HIMICSSHGSTKR
+1016 HIMICSSHGSAKR
-1029 NGLLSS
+1029 NGLLTS

-1046 RGLLVQDLT
+1046 R
-1055 DTILSSY
+1055 
-1062 AYKSHYLLTESNRA
+1062 
-1076 ELKLPMI
+1076 
-1083 PSPSS
+1083 
-1088 ATKKNIGKGGKLLC
+1088 ATKKNVGKGGKLLC

-1108 SFHSECLEMEMPE
+1108 SFHPECLEIEMPE
-1121 GPWSCSDCRAGKKP
+1121 GAWSCSDCRAGKKP

-1199 DKNFVTGQINI
+1199 DKNFVSGQINI

-1278 PTDEH
+1278 STDEH

-1300 HPQVCPAGDSCENQ
+1300 HPQVCPAGDNCENQ
-1314 CFSKRQYAE
+1314 CFTKRLFAE
-1323 TEVIKTDGRG
+1323 TEVIKTEGRG
-1333 WGLRTNQALRKGD
+1333 WGLRANQALRKGD

-1372 VTNFYMLTLTKD
+1372 VSNFYMLTLTKD

-1412 TVNGDVRIGLFTL
+1412 TVSGDVRIGLFTL
-1425 CDIEAGTELTFNYNL
+1425 CDIDAGTELTFNYNL

-1538 CPWHDCSVCR
+1538 CPWHDCSVCGTS
-1548 APASSLCDFC
+1548 ASSLCDFC

-1563 SDHEAGALT
+1563 RDHEAGALT
-1572 ASLDGRPC
+1572 ASSLEGRPC
-1580 CSSHNPLN
+1580 CSSHNPLS
-1588 PLSSDP
+1588 PLGSS
-1594 GSAQPPPQR
+1594 SNSNSTQQR
-1603 RALSSSV
+1603 HFALS
-1610 SPSVRVKE
+1610 PVRVKE
-1618 EQSEASAMERT
+1618 EPEPET
-1629 GQRAKE
+1629 GQQSAE

>member
-28 IRQEGTC
+28 IRQEGTY

-47 SYDAALDAEF
+47 SYDAALEAEF

-64 EDMPQVPN
+64 EDMPQVAN
-72 GYPPGLGLYEPQ
+72 GYPPGLGMYEPQ
-84 TKFSMYSQFPNGSA
+84 AKFSMYSQFPNGSA
-98 NGYGAIRSYGEHGLM
+98 NGYGAIRGYGEHGLM

-135 PLPLPPP
+135 PLPS
-142 THHTSHLHH
+142 HHPHL
-151 HHHHPHHHHHHH
+151 HHHPHHHHHHA
-163 TTHHYHTNPPH
+163 HHYHSNPPH
-174 VQQQTHPQSPPPPPP
+174 IQPHPHPHPQSPPPL
-189 MPSQHHLPQTPH
+189 PSQHHLPQTPH
-201 IMSHTLP
+201 IMTHTLP
-208 PPPPLHLPSS
+208 PPPPLLLPSS
-218 SPPPSLV
+218 SPPPSLL
-225 DSTPSSQQP
+225 DSTPSSQPPHTP
-234 SHAPSNT
+234 SAT

-280 LQKESQKNEAAQM
+280 LQQESQKNQATQM

-306 SARLQQ
+306 SARLQV
-312 QVQEKSLDQGQA
+312 QVQERGLDQSQTQ
-324 APAGTTGQTED
+324 AGTTGQTED
-335 SPSPQPPQRE
+335 AHVQSPPREQPV
-345 TPTTQTEKPQKTVI
+345 TQTEKPQKTVI
-359 KTEPKTPKARAQQVP
+359 KAEPKTPKVP

-451 MYQGKQQ
+451 LYQGEHQ
-458 FDELQA
+458 FEELQA
-464 ETLRKTTNPVERH
+464 ETLRKTTNPAERH
-477 KLLKPIPQRE
+477 KLMKPIPQRE
-487 RSQWEVGVGHAED
+487 RTQWEVGVGHAED
-500 AFLMTRQERIDNY
+500 AFVMTRQERIDNY
-513 TFIYVDPDPT
+513 TFIYVDPDPN
-523 ETPPIKK
+523 EPPPTKK
-530 PNVRAEK
+530 AAAPRAEK
-537 RSRRSS
+537 RSQRSS
-543 GSTNKRE
+543 SSTSKKE
-550 DTAVKSP
+550 DGGVTSP
-557 DREQPPRRQLP
+557 EREQQPRRQLP
-568 RRQCSISNTDHS
+568 RRQCSVSNTNDSANS
-580 QASNE
+580 QGSNGE
-585 EGSHRVNTNKT
+585 KTQRGNPSQT
-596 GSPKRNSGS
+596 GSP
-605 DGRTQQESPP
+605 TQNAVSEAGARQESPP
-615 PVRAWKTAA
+615 PMRAWKTAA

-630 LSITMKRLNVEIT
+630 LSITMKKLNVEIT

-655 PSSPKKDKEDEKEE
+655 ASPKKEKEEEREE
-669 RVEREGRQPDLGYCS
+669 RVEGEVRQPDLGYCS
-684 PEQDSRAKPEASPE
+684 LEDCGAKPEPSPE
-698 EEEEGEEAEEEGEGE
+698 EEEDGDEAEEDGE

-728 LQHTSSPGSHHSSP
+728 TQQASSPGSPHSSP
-742 QGSQERKLQ
+742 QGSQERKQQ

-758 SESERGNEPV
+758 SESERGSDPV

-858 VDSGLS
+858 VDSSLS
-864 RQDSSTGKRDT
+864 RQGSNTAKRDT
-875 VCQICEVYGESLV
+875 VCQICEVYGEGLV
-888 VCEGEC
+888 VCEGDC

-901 CLGLTS
+901 CLGLSS
-907 LPEGRFTCLECR
+907 LPDGKFTCLECR
-919 NGNHPCFSCKTTG
+919 NGNHSCFSCKTVG
-932 TEVTRC
+932 REVTCC
-938 SVSGCGCYY
+938 SVVGCGCYY
-947 HEECVRKLPGFSSSP
+947 HEECVRKLPGTSSSP
-962 SGGFSCPQHSCAT
+962 GGGFCCPQHSCST

-996 PLAYHT
+996 PVAYHT

-1016 HIMICSSHGSTKR
+1016 HIMICSSHGSAKR

-1035 PVNVG
+1035 PINVG

-1088 ATKKNIGKGGKLLC
+1088 ATKKNVGKGGKLLC

-1108 SFHSECLEMEMPE
+1108 SFHPECLEMEMPE
-1121 GPWSCSDCRAGKKP
+1121 GAWSCSDCRAGKKP

-1252 IKSNKPVGKVQMHVA
+1252 IKSNKPVGKVQVHVA

-1273 RCNCR
+1273 RCNCK

-1283 PCSLDSQCLN
+1283 PCNLDSQCLN

-1314 CFSKRQYAE
+1314 CFSKRLYAE

-1440 HCVGNRRTSCHCGS
+1440 HCVGNRRTSCHCGA

-1538 CPWHDCSVCR
+1538 CPWHDCSVCGG
-1548 APASSLCDFC
+1548 PASSLCDFC

-1563 SDHEAGALT
+1563 RDHEAGALT
-1572 ASLDGRPC
+1572 PSSLEGRPC
-1580 CSSHNPLN
+1580 CSNHNPLS
-1588 PLSSDP
+1588 PLGSNSDP
-1594 GSAQPPPQR
+1594 TQPRSPG
-1603 RALSSSV
+1603 LS
-1610 SPSVRVKE
+1610 PVRVKE
-1618 EQSEASAMERT
+1618 EPEAEP
-1629 GQRAKE
+1629 GQPAAE

>member
-57 SYPPSAS
+57 PYPAPTS

-72 GYPPGLGLYEPQ
+72 GYPPGLGMYEPQ
-84 TKFSMYSQFPNGSA
+84 AKFSMYSQFPNGSA
-98 NGYGAIRSYGEHGLM
+98 NGYGAIRSYGEHGLL
-113 PGEGTVLRG
+113 PVEGTVLRG

-135 PLPLPPP
+135 PLP
-142 THHTSHLHH
+142 THHSHLHH
-151 HHHHPHHHHHHH
+151 HHLHHQHH
-163 TTHHYHTNPPH
+163 THPFHSNPPH
-174 VQQQTHPQSPPPPPP
+174 IQSHTQPQSPPAPPL
-189 MPSQHHLPQTPH
+189 PSQHHLSQTPH
-201 IMSHTLP
+201 IMTHNLP

-225 DSTPSSQQP
+225 DSTPSSQP
-234 SHAPSNT
+234 AHTPSNT

-280 LQKESQKNEAAQM
+280 LQESQKDEATQM

-306 SARLQQ
+306 SAKLQI
-312 QVQEKSLDQGQA
+312 QVREQNLDSSQTQA
-324 APAGTTGQTED
+324 STTGQTED
-335 SPSPQPPQRE
+335 THIHPQPRE
-345 TPTTQTEKPQKTVI
+345 TPPAQSEKPQKTVI
-359 KTEPKTPKARAQQVP
+359 KTEPKTPKVP

-444 IHEKRIV
+444 IHEKRIFV
-451 MYQGKQQ
+451 YQGKQQ
-458 FDELQA
+458 FDDLQA
-464 ETLRKTTNPVERH
+464 ETLRKTTNQVERH

-487 RSQWEVGVGHAED
+487 RAQWEVGVGHAED
-500 AFLMTRQERIDNY
+500 AFVMTRQERIDNY
-513 TFIYVDPDPT
+513 TFIYVDPDPN
-523 ETPPIKK
+523 EGPPSKK
-530 PNVRAEK
+530 PNIRTEK

-543 GSTNKRE
+543 GSVSKKE
-550 DTAVKSP
+550 DVPVKSP
-557 DREQPPRRQLP
+557 DKEQPQRRQLP
-568 RRQCSISNTDHS
+568 RRQCSVSNTDD
-580 QASNE
+580 
-585 EGSHRVNTNKT
+585 NTNSQTSSEEKNQK
-596 GSPKRNSGS
+596 GDPRKMVSPKQNAVCDEKG
-605 DGRTQQESPP
+605 QQDSPP

-643 KCDWPLLQKKAA
+643 KCDWPLLQRKNA
-655 PSSPKKDKEDEKEE
+655 PSPKKEKEEEKEE
-669 RVEREGRQPDLGYCS
+669 RVEREARQPDLGYCS
-684 PEQDSRAKPEASPE
+684 PEQDSRAKPEPSPE
-698 EEEEGEEAEEEGEGE
+698 EEEDGDEGEEEGD
-713 ERRGSPASRRSEEGG
+713 ERRSSPASRRSDEGG
-728 LQHTSSPGSHHSSP
+728 NQQTSSPGSQHSSP

-751 RRSVRSR
+751 RRSVRSK
-758 SESERGNEPV
+758 SESERGNDPV

-823 TSDSDSRGLN
+823 TSDSDSRGLS

-875 VCQICEVYGESLV
+875 VCQICEVYGEGLV
-888 VCEGEC
+888 VCEGDC
-894 NRQFHLE
+894 SRQFHLE
-901 CLGLTS
+901 CLGLS
-907 LPEGRFTCLECR
+907 SPPEGRYTCLECR
-919 NGNHPCFSCKTTG
+919 NGSHPCFSCKTVG
-932 TEVTRC
+932 REVTRC

-947 HEECVRKLPGFSSSP
+947 HEDCVQKLPGTTNSP
-962 SGGFSCPQHSCAT
+962 GGGFCCPQHSCSA

-988 RLMRCIRC
+988 RLIRCIRC

-1002 GDSCVAAGSVVLTH
+1002 GDSCMAAGSVILTH
-1016 HIMICSSHGSTKR
+1016 HIMICSNHGSVKR
-1029 NGLLSS
+1029 NGLVTS

-1046 RGLLVQDLT
+1046 R
-1055 DTILSSY
+1055 
-1062 AYKSHYLLTESNRA
+1062 
-1076 ELKLPMI
+1076 
-1083 PSPSS
+1083 
-1088 ATKKNIGKGGKLLC
+1088 GGKLLC

-1108 SFHSECLEMEMPE
+1108 SFHPECLEMEMPE
-1121 GPWSCSDCRAGKKP
+1121 GAWSCNDCRAGKKP

-1154 ICNPRLVPS
+1154 ICNPRSVPS

-1300 HPQVCPAGDSCENQ
+1300 HPQVCPAGDNCQNQ
-1314 CFSKRQYAE
+1314 CFSKRLYAE
-1323 TEVIKTDGRG
+1323 TEVIKTEGRG

-1360 CQQRIKRAHENH
+1360 CQQRIKHAHENH
-1372 VTNFYMLTLTKD
+1372 LTNFYMLTLTKD
-1384 RVIDAGPKG
+1384 RVIDAGQKG
-1393 NSSRFMN
+1393 NSARFMN
-1400 HSCSPNCETQKW
+1400 HSCSPNCETQRW
-1412 TVNGDVRIGLFTL
+1412 TVNGDIRIGLFAL

-1440 HCVGNRRTSCHCGS
+1440 HCVGNRRMSCHCGS

-1465 TSAVVM
+1465 TSAVVL
-1471 EKEEKARNAKLKP
+1471 EKEEKARNAKLKQ

-1496 HEYFCF
+1496 HELFCF
-1502 CCGEGGELVMCDRKD
+1502 CCGEGGELVMCDRKE

-1538 CPWHDCSVCR
+1538 CPWHDCSVCG

-1558 PRSFC
+1558 PRAFC
-1563 SDHEAGALT
+1563 RDHEAGALT
-1572 ASLDGRPC
+1572 ASSMDGRPC
-1580 CSSHNPLN
+1580 CSSHNPLS
-1588 PLSSDP
+1588 PLGSS
-1594 GSAQPPPQR
+1594 SSLTQHR
-1603 RALSSSV
+1603 HSALS
-1610 SPSVRVKE
+1610 PIRVKE
-1618 EQSEASAMERT
+1618 ELEA
-1629 GQRAKE
+1629 GQLTTE

>member
-64 EDMPQVPN
+64 EDMQQVSN
-72 GYPPGLGLYEPQ
+72 GFPPGLGMYEPQ
-84 TKFSMYSQFPNGSA
+84 AKFSMYSQFPNGSA

-135 PLPLPPP
+135 PLP
-142 THHTSHLHH
+142 THHPHLHH
-151 HHHHPHHHHHHH
+151 HHHHPHHHHHAHH
-163 TTHHYHTNPPH
+163 FHSNPPH
-174 VQQQTHPQSPPPPPP
+174 IQTHSHPQSPTPPPL
-189 MPSQHHLPQTPH
+189 PSQHHLSQTPH
-201 IMSHTLP
+201 IMTHTLP

-225 DSTPSSQQP
+225 DSTPSSQP
-234 SHAPSNT
+234 SHAPSIT

-312 QVQEKSLDQGQA
+312 QVQEQSLDQSQTQ
-324 APAGTTGQTED
+324 AGTTGQTED
-335 SPSPQPPQRE
+335 THVQPQPTEAP
-345 TPTTQTEKPQKTVI
+345 PAQTEKPQKTVI
-359 KTEPKTPKARAQQVP
+359 KAEPKTPKVP

-451 MYQGKQQ
+451 MYQGKKQ
-458 FDELQA
+458 FDDLQS

-513 TFIYVDPDPT
+513 TFIYVDPDPN
-523 ETPPIKK
+523 EAPPNKK
-530 PNVRAEK
+530 PNIRAE
-537 RSRRSS
+537 RRNRRSS
-543 GSTNKRE
+543 GSISKKE
-550 DTAVKSP
+550 DGGVKSP
-557 DREQPPRRQLP
+557 ERELPPRRQLP
-568 RRQCSISNTDHS
+568 RRQCSVSNTEDNTNS
-580 QASNE
+580 QASSE
-585 EGSHRVNTNKT
+585 EKNQRGDQRKAS
-596 GSPKRNSGS
+596 SPKQNAGCDARARQ
-605 DGRTQQESPP
+605 DSPP

-643 KCDWPLLQKKAA
+643 KCDWPLLQKKAI
-655 PSSPKKDKEDEKEE
+655 PSPKKEKEEEEKEE
-669 RVEREGRQPDLGYCS
+669 RVEREARQPDLGYCS
-684 PEQDSRAKPEASPE
+684 PEQDSRAKPEPSPE
-698 EEEEGEEAEEEGEGE
+698 EEEDGDEGEEEGEDRD

-728 LQHTSSPGSHHSSP
+728 MQPTSSPGSHHSSP

-758 SESERGNEPV
+758 SESERGSDPV

-784 TLRTGSQKGAS
+784 TMRTGSQKGAS

-875 VCQICEVYGESLV
+875 VCQICEVYGEGLV
-888 VCEGEC
+888 VCEGDC

-919 NGNHPCFSCKTTG
+919 NGNHPCFSCKTVG
-932 TEVTRC
+932 QEVTRC
-938 SVSGCGCYY
+938 SVLGCGCYY
-947 HEECVRKLPGFSSSP
+947 HEDCVRKLPGTTISSD
-962 SGGFSCPQHSCAT
+962 GGFCCPHHSCAT

-1002 GDSCVAAGSVVLTH
+1002 GDSCVAAGSVALTH
-1016 HIMICSSHGSTKR
+1016 HIMICSSHGSAKR
-1029 NGLLSS
+1029 NGLLTS

-1046 RGLLVQDLT
+1046 R
-1055 DTILSSY
+1055 
-1062 AYKSHYLLTESNRA
+1062 
-1076 ELKLPMI
+1076 
-1083 PSPSS
+1083 
-1088 ATKKNIGKGGKLLC
+1088 ATKKNVGKGGKLLC

-1108 SFHSECLEMEMPE
+1108 SFHPECLEMEMPE
-1121 GPWSCSDCRAGKKP
+1121 GAWSCSDCRAGKKP

-1252 IKSNKPVGKVQMHVA
+1252 IKSNKPVGKVQVHVA

-1300 HPQVCPAGDSCENQ
+1300 HPQVCPAGDNCENQ
-1314 CFSKRQYAE
+1314 CFSKRLYAE

-1346 FVTEYVGEVIDSEE
+1346 LVTEYVGEVIDSEE

-1412 TVNGDVRIGLFTL
+1412 TVNGDVRIGLFAL
-1425 CDIEAGTELTFNYNL
+1425 CDIESGTELTFNYNL

-1465 TSAVVM
+1465 MSAVVM

-1538 CPWHDCSVCR
+1538 CPWHDCSVCG

-1563 SDHEAGALT
+1563 GDHEAGALN
-1572 ASLDGRPC
+1572 ASSLEGRPC
-1580 CSSHNPLN
+1580 CSSHNPIS
-1588 PLSSDP
+1588 PL
-1594 GSAQPPPQR
+1594 GST
-1603 RALSSSV
+1603 SSSTQPRRSTL
-1610 SPSVRVKE
+1610 SPVRVKE
-1618 EQSEASAMERT
+1618 EPEPEP
-1629 GQRAKE
+1629 GQQAAE

>member
-1 MDFSFSFMQGIMGN
+1 MQGIMGN

-28 IRQEGTC
+28 IRQDGSC
-35 DTGSDPGEDGGP
+35 DTGSDPGEDSGP

-64 EDMPQVPN
+64 EDMPQVSN

-84 TKFSMYSQFPNGSA
+84 AKFSMYSQFPNGSA
-98 NGYGAIRSYGEHGLM
+98 NGYGAIRSYGEHGLL

-122 PGLQERPLSPVSP
+122 PGLHERPLSPVSP
-135 PLPLPPP
+135 PLPI
-142 THHTSHLHH
+142 HHPHLHHPH
-151 HHHHPHHHHHHH
+151 HHHHPHHAHPFHS
-163 TTHHYHTNPPH
+163 NPPH
-174 VQQQTHPQSPPPPPP
+174 IQTHSHRHSPPPPSLPA
-189 MPSQHHLPQTPH
+189 QHQLSQTPH
-201 IMSHTLP
+201 IMSHSLP

-225 DSTPSSQQP
+225 DSTPSSQP
-234 SHAPSNT
+234 ALAPSNT
-241 PGGVLKKTSSPE
+241 TGGVLKKTSSPE

-280 LQKESQKNEAAQM
+280 LQKESQKNEVTQV

-306 SARLQQ
+306 SARLQI
-312 QVQEKSLDQGQA
+312 QVQHQQTVERSQEE
-324 APAGTTGQTED
+324 AGTTAQTED
-335 SPSPQPPQRE
+335 AHIPPQPREPQPSE
-345 TPTTQTEKPQKTVI
+345 PPPTQIEKPQRTVI
-359 KTEPKTPKARAQQVP
+359 KTEPKTPKVT

-451 MYQGKQQ
+451 TYQGKQQ

-464 ETLRKTTNPVERH
+464 ETLRKATNPVERQ

-487 RSQWEVGVGHAED
+487 RTQWEVGVGHAED

-513 TFIYVDPDPT
+513 TFIYVDPEPDEAPPT
-523 ETPPIKK
+523 KK
-530 PNVRAEK
+530 PSIRAEK
-537 RSRRSS
+537 RNRRSS
-543 GSTNKRE
+543 GSVGKKE
-550 DTAVKSP
+550 DVRVKSP

-568 RRQCSISNTDHS
+568 RRQCSVSNTEDSTNS
-580 QASNE
+580 QPAGE
-585 EGSHRVNTNKT
+585 EKNQKGEQQKKS
-596 GSPKRNSGS
+596 SPKPNASS
-605 DGRTQQESPP
+605 DAKQDSPPP
-615 PVRAWKTAA
+615 PVRPWKTAA

-643 KCDWPLLQKKAA
+643 KCDWPLLQKNIT
-655 PSSPKKDKEDEKEE
+655 PSPKKDKEEEKKE
-669 RVEREGRQPDLGYCS
+669 RVEREARQPDLGYCS
-684 PEQDSRAKPEASPE
+684 PDDSRAKPEPSPE
-698 EEEEGEEAEEEGEGE
+698 EEEEEGDEGEEESD
-713 ERRGSPASRRSEEGG
+713 ERRGSPAIRRSESANR
-728 LQHTSSPGSHHSSP
+728 QTSSPGSPSGNP
-742 QGSQERKLQ
+742 QGSQERKPQ
-751 RRSVRSR
+751 RRSGRSR
-758 SESERGNEPV
+758 SESERGTDPI

-784 TLRTGSQKGAS
+784 TLKTGSQKGAS

-864 RQDSSTGKRDT
+864 RQDSGTGQRDT
-875 VCQICEVYGESLV
+875 VCQICEVYGEGLV
-888 VCEGEC
+888 LCEGDC

-901 CLGLTS
+901 CLGLS
-907 LPEGRFTCLECR
+907 SPPEGRFTCNECR
-919 NGNHPCFSCKTTG
+919 NGNHPCFGCKSADP
-932 TEVTRC
+932 EVTRC
-938 SVSGCGCYY
+938 SMPGCGCFY
-947 HEECVRKLPGFSSSP
+947 HDDCVRKLPGTTSG
-962 SGGFSCPQHSCAT
+962 SGGGFCCPQHSCST
-975 CCLERDLQRASKG
+975 CCLERDVQRASKG
-988 RLMRCIRC
+988 RLIRCIRC
-996 PLAYHT
+996 PLAYHPS
-1002 GDSCVAAGSVVLTH
+1002 DSCLAAGSVILTH
-1016 HIMICSSHGSTKR
+1016 HIMICSNHGSTKK

-1046 RGLLVQDLT
+1046 R
-1055 DTILSSY
+1055 
-1062 AYKSHYLLTESNRA
+1062 
-1076 ELKLPMI
+1076 
-1083 PSPSS
+1083 
-1088 ATKKNIGKGGKLLC
+1088 ATKKNVGKGGKLLC

-1108 SFHSECLEMEMPE
+1108 SFHPECLEMEMPE
-1121 GPWSCSDCRAGKKP
+1121 GSWSCSDCRAGKKP

-1244 RKPPPYKF
+1244 RKPPPYKI
-1252 IKSNKPVGKVQMHVA
+1252 IKSNKPVGNVQMHVA

-1273 RCNCR
+1273 RCNCK
-1278 PTDEH
+1278 PTDKH

-1300 HPQVCPAGDSCENQ
+1300 HPQVCPAGDRCENQ
-1314 CFSKRQYAE
+1314 CFSKRLYAE
-1323 TEVIKTDGRG
+1323 TEVIKTEGRG
-1333 WGLRTNQALRKGD
+1333 WGLKTNQALRKGD

-1412 TVNGDVRIGLFTL
+1412 TVNGDVRIGLFAL

-1440 HCVGNRRTSCHCGS
+1440 HCVGNRRKSCHCGS

-1465 TSAVVM
+1465 TSTRVVM
-1471 EKEEKARNAKLKP
+1471 EKEERSKNAKLKP

-1502 CCGEGGELVMCDRKD
+1502 HCGEGGELVMCDRKD

-1538 CPWHDCSVCR
+1538 CPWHDCSICG
-1548 APASSLCDFC
+1548 ASASSLCDFC

-1563 SDHEAGALT
+1563 RDHEAGALT
-1572 ASLDGRPC
+1572 ASSLDDRLC
-1580 CSSHNPLN
+1580 CSNHNPLS
-1588 PLSSDP
+1588 PL
-1594 GSAQPPPQR
+1594 G
-1603 RALSSSV
+1603 SV
-1610 SPSVRVKE
+1610 STQPRLFDRSPVRVKE
-1618 EQSEASAMERT
+1618 ESEAGRP
-1629 GQRAKE
+1629 AKE